1 MKKIKLFDYQE
12 DMVKRVQEAFN
23 HHNAVMVQ
31 MPTGTGK
38 TMVLANIVFS
48 FLEKCNHPIWIVAHR
63 RELVSQIK
71 DTLNK
76 FLLNFIFSNHPV
88 PPSKEGSTAFPK
100 PLSPQGTG
108 DVTARCA
115 EFFESPRP
123 SLAKEGSTS
132 HPSPLSSEERD
143 VTALRC
149 SEPLRSKVGGPS
161 KVSPDCLSAGALKRA
176 SKVSPDCLCGVNRLA
191 KKEDGTSDILIE
203 KPSDSSLFTLRSS
216 LIKVVS
222 IQWLSRHYGEMEEKP
237 GLIVIDEAHH
247 ALAETYAEVMNAYPK
262 AKKLGLTATPYR
274 LNGKGFTDLFDT
286 LLCSWSMEKF
296 IAEGRLSL
304 YDYYSIKP
312 DSADQLLI
320 DSLQK
325 RGADGDYQQKEL
337 NEVMDVKP
345 SLERLCLTIKEYV
358 PGKKGI
364 VYAIS
369 IQHAE
374 HIAEF
379 YRENG
384 IKAVAISSKTP
395 SSLRKEL
402 IERFKSSN
410 TSQYFSNHPVP
421 PSKEGVSKITPSIFT
436 IKEGDFSKTHPS
448 SLTLKGGSTAF
459 PKPLFN
465 SLYDPFGS
473 PSRGQKPQGTG
484 DVTALRCSEPLRS
497 KVGGASK
504 PSPECL
510 SASALKE
517 AAECLPECLP
527 ECLSASASKEAA
539 ECLSV
544 GASKEAA
551 SSTSS
556 LNSASNTSDEIEVL
570 VSVDLFSEGFDCPD
584 VEFIQLARPTL
595 SLAKYMQMVGRG
607 LRVTEGKEYC
617 VILDNVGLYKRFGLP
632 SVDRDWQS
640 MFEGRTSL
648 EDILQEACMQVN
660 SHNCRMDVL
669 MDGDEEMMKIINH
682 ERQQQIIMDTYGYQI
697 VEDEKGLKGIKDK
710 DGKMILECQY
720 KKIDVTNDG
729 FAYCYIR
736 KKVGRKEWIDLRNRL
751 WFANKPQSV
760 KLMGIDFSTEDGKKL
775 YPRILSKYIDEKTY
789 LTVKTLE
796 LQVGTGLSWKH
807 RFIPW
812 DEPNK
817 VYLYKEGEGNSRLYI
832 DENEQYY
839 VQKNIGS
846 QLEKVDSREEL
857 AGVAQR
863 DKEERKESLEKLKN
877 SYKHYEYYPVDNLYP
892 VKKYLGTAKDTIT
905 IEKDG
910 IWHVEDAQVNESYW
924 VDPVT
929 YRKHYTRPVLFKRGY
944 LNILREGDWCY
955 VRNIPGLRNRPLRQ
969 WEIVADDN
977 LCVINNKYLIEKS
990 EPDQWYK
997 ICRRTDD
1004 FTYFSVLACYYES
1017 ELIKD
1022 DTEIQITQFDGEGLK
1037 MIQEGMP
1044 YTPLVIKTRK
1054 RRRW

>member
-1 MKKIKLFDYQE
+1 MLFEMTMKKIKLFDYQE
-12 DMVKRVQEAFN
+12 DMVKRVQEAFR
-23 HHNAVMVQ
+23 HYDSVMVQ

-38 TMVLANIVFS
+38 TYLLAALVGL
-48 FLEKCNHPIWIVAHR
+48 FLKEEVWVVAHR

-71 DTLNK
+71 DTLEK
-76 FLLNFIFSNHPV
+76 FFS
-88 PPSKEGSTAFPK
+88 
-100 PLSPQGTG
+100 
-108 DVTARCA
+108 
-115 EFFESPRP
+115 
-123 SLAKEGSTS
+123 SLKSTS
-132 HPSPLSSEERD
+132 
-143 VTALRC
+143 
-149 SEPLRSKVGGPS
+149 
-161 KVSPDCLSAGALKRA
+161 
-176 SKVSPDCLCGVNRLA
+176 
-191 KKEDGTSDILIE
+191 
-203 KPSDSSLFTLRSS
+203 
-216 LIKVVS
+216 IKVIS

-286 LLCSWSMEKF
+286 LLCSWSMERF

-312 DSADQLLI
+312 DSAAQLLI

-402 IERFKSSN
+402 IERFKSS
-410 TSQYFSNHPVP
+410 
-421 PSKEGVSKITPSIFT
+421 
-436 IKEGDFSKTHPS
+436 
-448 SLTLKGGSTAF
+448 SLL
-459 PKPLFN
+459 
-465 SLYDPFGS
+465 
-473 PSRGQKPQGTG
+473 
-484 DVTALRCSEPLRS
+484 
-497 KVGGASK
+497 
-504 PSPECL
+504 
-510 SASALKE
+510 
-517 AAECLPECLP
+517 
-527 ECLSASASKEAA
+527 
-539 ECLSV
+539 
-544 GASKEAA
+544 
-551 SSTSS
+551 SS
-556 LNSASNTSDEIEVL
+556 LNSTSDEIEVL

-607 LRVTEGKEYC
+607 LRVAEGKDYC

-660 SHNCRMDVL
+660 GHNCRMDL
-669 MDGDEEMMKIINH
+669 MMDGDEEMMKIISH
-682 ERQQQIIMDTYGYQI
+682 ERQQRMIMDSYGYQI

-710 DGKMILECQY
+710 DGKMILDCQY
-720 KKIDVTNDG
+720 KKIEVTNDG

-760 KLMGIDFSTEDGKKL
+760 KLMGIDFCTEDGKKL

-796 LQVGTGLSWKH
+796 LQVGTGLSWKQ

-817 VYLYKEGEGNSRLYI
+817 VYMFKAGEGNARLYV
-832 DENEQYY
+832 DEDEQYY

-857 AGVAQR
+857 AELAELAEFALK
-863 DKEERKESLEKLKN
+863 DKEEREKGLEKLKK
-877 SYKHYEYYPVDNLYP
+877 SCHD
-892 VKKYLGTAKDTIT
+892 
-905 IEKDG
+905 
-910 IWHVEDAQVNESYW
+910 
-924 VDPVT
+924 
-929 YRKHYTRPVLFKRGY
+929 TRPVLFRRGY

-977 LCVINNKYLIEKS
+977 LCVIKNTYLIEKS

-1017 ELIKD
+1017 ELIMD

-1037 MIQEGMP
+1037 MTQEGMP
-1044 YTPLVIKTRK
+1044 YTPIVIKTRK
-1054 RRRW
+1054 RRRWL

>member
-1 MKKIKLFDYQE
+1 
-12 DMVKRVQEAFN
+12 
-23 HHNAVMVQ
+23 MVQ

-48 FLEKCNHPIWIVAHR
+48 FLEKSNHPIWIVAHR

-71 DTLNK
+71 ET
-76 FLLNFIFSNHPV
+76 IFSKIT
-88 PPSKEGSTAFPK
+88 PSLFTLKEGYTAFPK

-108 DVTARCA
+108 
-115 EFFESPRP
+115 
-123 SLAKEGSTS
+123 
-132 HPSPLSSEERD
+132 D

-161 KVSPDCLSAGALKRA
+161 KVSPDCLSAGAL
-176 SKVSPDCLCGVNRLA
+176 
-191 KKEDGTSDILIE
+191 
-203 KPSDSSLFTLRSS
+203 
-216 LIKVVS
+216 IKVTS

-312 DSADQLLI
+312 DSAAQLLI

-325 RGADGDYQQKEL
+325 RGTDGDYQQKEL

-395 SSLRKEL
+395 LAERQEL
-402 IERFKSSN
+402 IGRFKSS
-410 TSQYFSNHPVP
+410 
-421 PSKEGVSKITPSIFT
+421 
-436 IKEGDFSKTHPS
+436 
-448 SLTLKGGSTAF
+448 SLS
-459 PKPLFN
+459 
-465 SLYDPFGS
+465 
-473 PSRGQKPQGTG
+473 
-484 DVTALRCSEPLRS
+484 
-497 KVGGASK
+497 
-504 PSPECL
+504 
-510 SASALKE
+510 
-517 AAECLPECLP
+517 
-527 ECLSASASKEAA
+527 
-539 ECLSV
+539 
-544 GASKEAA
+544 
-551 SSTSS
+551 SS
-556 LNSASNTSDEIEVL
+556 LNSSSDDIEVL

-607 LRVTEGKEYC
+607 LRVAEGKEYC

-640 MFEGRTSL
+640 MFEGRTSM
-648 EDILQEACMQVN
+648 EDILQEACMHVN

-682 ERQQQIIMDTYGYQI
+682 ECQQQMLMDTYGYQI

-720 KKIDVTNDG
+720 KKIEVTNDG

-760 KLMGIDFSTEDGKKL
+760 KLMGIDFCTEDGKKL
-775 YPRILSKYIDEKTY
+775 YPRIQSKYIDEKTY
-789 LTVKTLE
+789 LTVKALE

-817 VYLYKEGEGNSRLYI
+817 VYLYKEGEGNSRLYV
-832 DENEQYY
+832 DDDGRYFAQE
-839 VQKNIGS
+839 NIGS
-846 QLEKVDSREEL
+846 QLVEVNSPEGLAEFAEKDKQERENDAE
-857 AGVAQR
+857 A
-863 DKEERKESLEKLKN
+863 LKN
-877 SYKHYEYYPVDNLYP
+877 AYPHYEFYPVDK
-892 VKKYLGTAKDTIT
+892 VKFPMQIRRNNKCENKIR

-910 IWHVEDAQVNESYW
+910 IWHVEDDWYHESYW
-924 VDPVT
+924 VDPIT
-929 YRKHYTRPVLFKRGY
+929 HRKHYTRPVLFKRGY
-944 LNILREGDWCY
+944 LNILKEGDWCY

-977 LCVINNKYLIEKS
+977 ICVINNKYLIEKS

-1004 FTYFSVLACYYES
+1004 FTYFSVLACFYES
-1017 ELIKD
+1017 EYIKD

-1037 MIQEGMP
+1037 MTQEGMP
-1044 YTPLVIKTRK
+1044 YTPIVIRTRK
-1054 RRRW
+1054 RSRWL

>member
-12 DMVKRVQEAFN
+12 DMVKRVQEAFK
-23 HHNAVMVQ
+23 HHDAVMVQ

-38 TMVLANIVFS
+38 TYLLAALVGL
-48 FLEKCNHPIWIVAHR
+48 FLKEEVWVVAHR

-71 DTLNK
+71 DTLEK
-76 FLLNFIFSNHPV
+76 FFS
-88 PPSKEGSTAFPK
+88 
-100 PLSPQGTG
+100 
-108 DVTARCA
+108 
-115 EFFESPRP
+115 
-123 SLAKEGSTS
+123 SLKSTS
-132 HPSPLSSEERD
+132 
-143 VTALRC
+143 
-149 SEPLRSKVGGPS
+149 
-161 KVSPDCLSAGALKRA
+161 
-176 SKVSPDCLCGVNRLA
+176 
-191 KKEDGTSDILIE
+191 
-203 KPSDSSLFTLRSS
+203 
-216 LIKVVS
+216 IKVIS

-286 LLCSWSMEKF
+286 LLCSWSMERF
-296 IAEGRLSL
+296 IVEGRLSL

-312 DSADQLLI
+312 DSAAQLLI

-345 SLERLCLTIKEYV
+345 SLKRLCLTIKEYV

-374 HIAEF
+374 HIAEY

-395 SSLRKEL
+395 LAERQEL
-402 IERFKSSN
+402 IERFKA
-410 TSQYFSNHPVP
+410 
-421 PSKEGVSKITPSIFT
+421 
-436 IKEGDFSKTHPS
+436 S
-448 SLTLKGGSTAF
+448 SLL
-459 PKPLFN
+459 
-465 SLYDPFGS
+465 
-473 PSRGQKPQGTG
+473 
-484 DVTALRCSEPLRS
+484 
-497 KVGGASK
+497 
-504 PSPECL
+504 
-510 SASALKE
+510 
-517 AAECLPECLP
+517 
-527 ECLSASASKEAA
+527 
-539 ECLSV
+539 
-544 GASKEAA
+544 
-551 SSTSS
+551 SS
-556 LNSASNTSDEIEVL
+556 LNSTSDEIEVL

-607 LRVTEGKEYC
+607 LRVAAGKDYC

-660 SHNCRMDVL
+660 GHNCRMDL
-669 MDGDEEMMKIINH
+669 MMDGDEEMMKIISH
-682 ERQQQIIMDTYGYQI
+682 ERQQRMIMDSYGYQI

-720 KKIDVTNDG
+720 KKIEVTNDG

-760 KLMGIDFSTEDGKKL
+760 KLMGIDFCTEDGKKL
-775 YPRILSKYIDEKTY
+775 YPRIQSKYIDEKTY

-817 VYLYKEGEGNSRLYI
+817 VYMFKAGEGNARLYV
-832 DENEQYY
+832 DEDEQYY

-846 QLEKVDSREEL
+846 HLEKVDSREEL
-857 AGVAQR
+857 AELAELAEFAQK
-863 DKEERKESLEKLKN
+863 DKEEREEDLEKLKK
-877 SYKHYEYYPVDNLYP
+877 SCH
-892 VKKYLGTAKDTIT
+892 DTR
-905 IEKDG
+905 
-910 IWHVEDAQVNESYW
+910 S
-924 VDPVT
+924 
-929 YRKHYTRPVLFKRGY
+929 VLFRRGY
-944 LNILREGDWCY
+944 LNILKEGDWCF

-977 LCVINNKYLIEKS
+977 LCVIKNTYLIEKS

-1004 FTYFSVLACYYES
+1004 FSYFSVLACYYES
-1017 ELIKD
+1017 ELIMD

-1037 MIQEGMP
+1037 MTQEGMP
-1044 YTPLVIKTRK
+1044 YTPIVIKTRK

>member
-1 MKKIKLFDYQE
+1 MMKDIQLFNYQE
-12 DMVKRVQEAFN
+12 DMVKRVQEAFRN
-23 HHNAVMVQ
+23 HDSVMVQ

-48 FLEKCNHPIWIVAHR
+48 FLEKGNHPIWIVAHR
-63 RELVSQIK
+63 RELVEQIK
-71 DTLNK
+71 ETV
-76 FLLNFIFSNHPV
+76 FS
-88 PPSKEGSTAFPK
+88 KIT
-100 PLSPQGTG
+100 
-108 DVTARCA
+108 
-115 EFFESPRP
+115 P
-123 SLAKEGSTS
+123 SLFSIKEGSTS
-132 HPSPLSSEERD
+132 HPGPLTLRGEGGNRP
-143 VTALRC
+143 TRC

-161 KVSPDCLSAGALKRA
+161 KVSPDCAGWDRLTDTCLRPADGLGEGLGATSASSVNPA
-176 SKVSPDCLCGVNRLA
+176 SDMMP
-191 KKEDGTSDILIE
+191 
-203 KPSDSSLFTLRSS
+203 
-216 LIKVVS
+216 IKVMS
-222 IQWLSRHYGEMEEKP
+222 IQWLAKHYREMEEKP

-337 NEVMDVKP
+337 NEVMDVRP
-345 SLERLCLTIKEYV
+345 SLERLCLSIKEYV
-358 PGKKGI
+358 KGKKGI

-410 TSQYFSNHPVP
+410 TSQNLSFSNHPVK
-421 PSKEGVSKITPSIFT
+421 SSKITPSLFT
-436 IKEGDFSKTHPS
+436 IKEGDFSNHPVPLSKEGSTFSPSPS
-448 SLTLKGGSTAF
+448 SSGS
-459 PKPLFN
+459 
-465 SLYDPFGS
+465 
-473 PSRGQKPQGTG
+473 G
-484 DVTALRCSEPLRS
+484 DVTAPPRCSEPLRS
-497 KVGGASK
+497 KDGGPSK
-504 PSPECL
+504 VSPDCAGWDRLTERIGDRL
-510 SASALKE
+510 GEGVAD
-517 AAECLPECLP
+517 
-527 ECLSASASKEAA
+527 
-539 ECLSV
+539 
-544 GASKEAA
+544 
-551 SSTSS
+551 
-556 LNSASNTSDEIEVL
+556 DEIEVL

-607 LRVTEGKEYC
+607 LRVAEGKEYC

-648 EDILQEACMQVN
+648 ENILQEACMQVN
-660 SHNCRMDVL
+660 SHNCRMDL
-669 MDGDEEMMKIINH
+669 MMDGDEEMMKIINH
-682 ERQQQIIMDTYGYQI
+682 ERQQQMIMDTYGYQI
-697 VEDEKGLKGIKDK
+697 VEDEKGQKGIKDK

-720 KKIDVTNDG
+720 KKIEVTNDG

-760 KLMGIDFSTEDGKKL
+760 KLMGIDFCTEDGKKL
-775 YPRILSKYIDEKTY
+775 YPRILSKYIDDKTY
-789 LTVKTLE
+789 LTVKTLQ

-817 VYLYKEGEGNSRLYI
+817 VYLYKEGEGNSRLYV

-857 AGVAQR
+857 AEFAQK
-863 DKEERKESLEKLKN
+863 DKEERDDGLEKLKN
-877 SYKHYEYYPVDNLYP
+877 SYHHYEYYPVDHLYP
-892 VKKYLGTAKDTIT
+892 IKKYFGTAKDKIT

-910 IWHVEDAQVNESYW
+910 IWHVEDAQANESFW
-924 VDPVT
+924 VDPIT
-929 YRKHYTRPVLFKRGY
+929 QRKHYTRPVLFKRGY

-955 VRNIPGLRNRPLRQ
+955 VRNIPGLKNRPLRQ

-977 LCVINNKYLIEKS
+977 ICVVNNKYLIEKS

-1004 FTYFSVLACYYES
+1004 FSYFSVLACYYES
-1017 ELIKD
+1017 EYIKD

-1037 MIQEGMP
+1037 MTQEGFT
-1044 YTPLVIKTRK
+1044 YTPLVIKTHK

>member
-1 MKKIKLFDYQE
+1 MTKDIQLFDYQE
-12 DMVKRVQEAFN
+12 DMVKRVQEAFK
-23 HHNAVMVQ
+23 HHDAVMVQ

-48 FLEKCNHPIWIVAHR
+48 FLEKSNNPIWIVAHR

-71 DTLNK
+71 ETLNK
-76 FLLNFIFSNHPV
+76 SLLIFSKTHP
-88 PPSKEGSTAFPK
+88 SSLTLKGGSTAFPK

-108 DVTARCA
+108 
-115 EFFESPRP
+115 
-123 SLAKEGSTS
+123 
-132 HPSPLSSEERD
+132 D

-161 KVSPDCLSAGALKRA
+161 KVSPDCLSAGALKGV
-176 SKVSPDCLCGVNRLA
+176 SKVSPDCLSA
-191 KKEDGTSDILIE
+191 SA
-203 KPSDSSLFTLRSS
+203 
-216 LIKVVS
+216 LIKVTS
-222 IQWLSRHYGEMEEKP
+222 IQWLAKHYREMEEKP

-247 ALAETYAEVMNAYPK
+247 ALAETYAEVMNTYPK

-402 IERFKSSN
+402 IERFKASN
-410 TSQYFSNHPVP
+410 TSQNLSFSNHPVP
-421 PSKEGVSKITPSIFT
+421 LSKE
-436 IKEGDFSKTHPS
+436 
-448 SLTLKGGSTAF
+448 GSTAF
-459 PKPLFN
+459 PKPL
-465 SLYDPFGS
+465 S
-473 PSRGQKPQGTG
+473 PQGTG

-497 KVGGASK
+497 KVGGPSK
-504 PSPECL
+504 VSPDCL
-510 SASALKE
+510 SA
-517 AAECLPECLP
+517 
-527 ECLSASASKEAA
+527 
-539 ECLSV
+539 
-544 GASKEAA
+544 GASKKALA
-551 SSTSS
+551 GSISS
-556 LNSASNTSDEIEVL
+556 LNSTSDDIEVL

-607 LRVTEGKEYC
+607 LRVAEGKEYC

-682 ERQQQIIMDTYGYQI
+682 ERQLQMIMDTYGYQI
-697 VEDEKGLKGIKDK
+697 VENEKGLKGIKDK

-751 WFANKPQSV
+751 WFANKPQNV
-760 KLMGIDFSTEDGKKL
+760 KLMGIDFSTEDGKRL

-857 AGVAQR
+857 AEFAQR
-863 DKEERKESLEKLKN
+863 DKEERKKSLEKLKN

-892 VKKYLGTAKDTIT
+892 IKKHLGTAKDKIT

-944 LNILREGDWCY
+944 LNILREDDWCY

-977 LCVINNKYLIEKS
+977 LCVIKNTYLIEKS

-1004 FTYFSVLACYYES
+1004 FTYFSVLACFYES
-1017 ELIKD
+1017 EYIKD

-1037 MIQEGMP
+1037 MTQEGFT
-1044 YTPLVIKTRK
+1044 YTPLVIKTHK
-1054 RRRW
+1054 RSRWL

>member
-1 MKKIKLFDYQE
+1 MKNDSQLFDYQE
-12 DMVKRVQEAFN
+12 DMVKRVQEAFR
-23 HHNAVMVQ
+23 HYDSVMVQ

-38 TMVLANIVFS
+38 TYLLAALVGL
-48 FLEKCNHPIWIVAHR
+48 FLKEEVWVVAHR

-71 DTLNK
+71 DTLEK
-76 FLLNFIFSNHPV
+76 FFS
-88 PPSKEGSTAFPK
+88 
-100 PLSPQGTG
+100 
-108 DVTARCA
+108 
-115 EFFESPRP
+115 
-123 SLAKEGSTS
+123 SLKSTS
-132 HPSPLSSEERD
+132 
-143 VTALRC
+143 
-149 SEPLRSKVGGPS
+149 
-161 KVSPDCLSAGALKRA
+161 
-176 SKVSPDCLCGVNRLA
+176 
-191 KKEDGTSDILIE
+191 
-203 KPSDSSLFTLRSS
+203 
-216 LIKVVS
+216 IKVIS

-286 LLCSWSMEKF
+286 LLCSWSMERF

-312 DSADQLLI
+312 DSAAQLLI

-402 IERFKSSN
+402 IERFKSS
-410 TSQYFSNHPVP
+410 
-421 PSKEGVSKITPSIFT
+421 
-436 IKEGDFSKTHPS
+436 
-448 SLTLKGGSTAF
+448 SLL
-459 PKPLFN
+459 
-465 SLYDPFGS
+465 
-473 PSRGQKPQGTG
+473 
-484 DVTALRCSEPLRS
+484 
-497 KVGGASK
+497 
-504 PSPECL
+504 
-510 SASALKE
+510 
-517 AAECLPECLP
+517 
-527 ECLSASASKEAA
+527 
-539 ECLSV
+539 
-544 GASKEAA
+544 
-551 SSTSS
+551 SS
-556 LNSASNTSDEIEVL
+556 LNSTSDEIEVL

-607 LRVTEGKEYC
+607 LRVAEGKDYC

-660 SHNCRMDVL
+660 SHNCRMDL
-669 MDGDEEMMKIINH
+669 MMDGNEEMMKIINH
-682 ERQQQIIMDTYGYQI
+682 ERQQQMIMDTYGYQI

-720 KKIDVTNDG
+720 KKIEVTNDG

-760 KLMGIDFSTEDGKKL
+760 KLMGIDFCTEDGKKL

-796 LQVGTGLSWKH
+796 LQVGTGLSWKQ

-817 VYLYKEGEGNSRLYI
+817 VYMFKAGEGNARLYV
-832 DENEQYY
+832 DEDEQYY

-857 AGVAQR
+857 AELAELAEFALK
-863 DKEERKESLEKLKN
+863 DKEEREKGLEKLKK
-877 SYKHYEYYPVDNLYP
+877 SCHD
-892 VKKYLGTAKDTIT
+892 
-905 IEKDG
+905 
-910 IWHVEDAQVNESYW
+910 
-924 VDPVT
+924 
-929 YRKHYTRPVLFKRGY
+929 TRPVLFRRGY

-977 LCVINNKYLIEKS
+977 LCVIKNTYLIEKS

-1017 ELIKD
+1017 ELIMD

-1037 MIQEGMP
+1037 MTQEGMP
-1044 YTPLVIKTRK
+1044 YTPIVIKTRK
-1054 RRRW
+1054 RRRWL

>member
-1 MKKIKLFDYQE
+1 MKNDIQLFDYQE
-12 DMVKRVQEAFN
+12 NMVKRVQEAFR
-23 HHNAVMVQ
+23 HHDSVMVQ

-38 TMVLANIVFS
+38 TYLLAALVGL
-48 FLEKCNHPIWIVAHR
+48 FLKEEVWVVAHR
-63 RELVSQIK
+63 SELVSQIK
-71 DTLNK
+71 DTLEK
-76 FLLNFIFSNHPV
+76 FFS
-88 PPSKEGSTAFPK
+88 
-100 PLSPQGTG
+100 
-108 DVTARCA
+108 
-115 EFFESPRP
+115 
-123 SLAKEGSTS
+123 SLKSTS
-132 HPSPLSSEERD
+132 
-143 VTALRC
+143 
-149 SEPLRSKVGGPS
+149 
-161 KVSPDCLSAGALKRA
+161 
-176 SKVSPDCLCGVNRLA
+176 
-191 KKEDGTSDILIE
+191 
-203 KPSDSSLFTLRSS
+203 
-216 LIKVVS
+216 IKVIS

-286 LLCSWSMEKF
+286 LLCSWSMERF

-312 DSADQLLI
+312 DSAAQLQI

-395 SSLRKEL
+395 LAERQEL
-402 IERFKSSN
+402 IERFKSS
-410 TSQYFSNHPVP
+410 
-421 PSKEGVSKITPSIFT
+421 
-436 IKEGDFSKTHPS
+436 
-448 SLTLKGGSTAF
+448 SLL
-459 PKPLFN
+459 
-465 SLYDPFGS
+465 
-473 PSRGQKPQGTG
+473 
-484 DVTALRCSEPLRS
+484 
-497 KVGGASK
+497 
-504 PSPECL
+504 
-510 SASALKE
+510 
-517 AAECLPECLP
+517 
-527 ECLSASASKEAA
+527 
-539 ECLSV
+539 
-544 GASKEAA
+544 
-551 SSTSS
+551 SS
-556 LNSASNTSDEIEVL
+556 LNSTSDEIEVL

-607 LRVTEGKEYC
+607 LRVAEGKDYC

-660 SHNCRMDVL
+660 GHNCRMDL
-669 MDGDEEMMKIINH
+669 MMDGDEEMMKIISH
-682 ERQQQIIMDTYGYQI
+682 EHQQRMIIDSYGYQI

-710 DGKMILECQY
+710 DGKMILDCQY
-720 KKIDVTNDG
+720 KKIEVTNDG

-760 KLMGIDFSTEDGKKL
+760 KLMGIDFCTEDGKKL
-775 YPRILSKYIDEKTY
+775 YPRIQSKYIDEKTY

-796 LQVGTGLSWKH
+796 LQVGTGLSWKQ

-817 VYLYKEGEGNSRLYI
+817 VYMFKAGEGNARLYV
-832 DENEQYY
+832 DEDEQYY

-846 QLEKVDSREEL
+846 HLEKVDSREEL
-857 AGVAQR
+857 AELAELAEFAQK
-863 DKEERKESLEKLKN
+863 DKEEREEDLEKLKK
-877 SYKHYEYYPVDNLYP
+877 SCHD
-892 VKKYLGTAKDTIT
+892 
-905 IEKDG
+905 
-910 IWHVEDAQVNESYW
+910 
-924 VDPVT
+924 
-929 YRKHYTRPVLFKRGY
+929 TRPVLFRRGY
-944 LNILREGDWCY
+944 LNILKEGDWCF

-977 LCVINNKYLIEKS
+977 LCVIKNTYLIEKS

-1004 FTYFSVLACYYES
+1004 FSYFSALACYYES
-1017 ELIKD
+1017 ELIMD

-1037 MIQEGMP
+1037 MTQEGMP
-1044 YTPLVIKTRK
+1044 YTPIVIKTRK

>member
-1 MKKIKLFDYQE
+1 MKNDIQLFDYQE
-12 DMVKRVQEAFN
+12 DMVKRVQEAFR
-23 HHNAVMVQ
+23 HHDSVMVQ

-38 TMVLANIVFS
+38 TYLLAALVGL
-48 FLEKCNHPIWIVAHR
+48 FLKEEVWVVAHR

-71 DTLNK
+71 DTLEK
-76 FLLNFIFSNHPV
+76 FFS
-88 PPSKEGSTAFPK
+88 
-100 PLSPQGTG
+100 
-108 DVTARCA
+108 
-115 EFFESPRP
+115 
-123 SLAKEGSTS
+123 SLKSTS
-132 HPSPLSSEERD
+132 
-143 VTALRC
+143 
-149 SEPLRSKVGGPS
+149 
-161 KVSPDCLSAGALKRA
+161 
-176 SKVSPDCLCGVNRLA
+176 
-191 KKEDGTSDILIE
+191 
-203 KPSDSSLFTLRSS
+203 
-216 LIKVVS
+216 IKVIS

-286 LLCSWSMEKF
+286 LLCSWSMERF

-312 DSADQLLI
+312 DSAAQLQI

-345 SLERLCLTIKEYV
+345 SLKRLCLTIKEYV

-395 SSLRKEL
+395 LAERQEL
-402 IERFKSSN
+402 IERFKA
-410 TSQYFSNHPVP
+410 
-421 PSKEGVSKITPSIFT
+421 
-436 IKEGDFSKTHPS
+436 S
-448 SLTLKGGSTAF
+448 SLL
-459 PKPLFN
+459 
-465 SLYDPFGS
+465 
-473 PSRGQKPQGTG
+473 
-484 DVTALRCSEPLRS
+484 
-497 KVGGASK
+497 
-504 PSPECL
+504 
-510 SASALKE
+510 
-517 AAECLPECLP
+517 
-527 ECLSASASKEAA
+527 
-539 ECLSV
+539 
-544 GASKEAA
+544 
-551 SSTSS
+551 SS
-556 LNSASNTSDEIEVL
+556 LNSTSDEIEVL

-607 LRVTEGKEYC
+607 LRVAEEKDYC

-660 SHNCRMDVL
+660 GHNCRMDL
-669 MDGDEEMMKIINH
+669 MMDGDEEMMKIISH
-682 ERQQQIIMDTYGYQI
+682 EHQQRMIIDSYGYQI

-710 DGKMILECQY
+710 DGKMILDCQY
-720 KKIDVTNDG
+720 KKIEVTNDG

-760 KLMGIDFSTEDGKKL
+760 KLMGIDFCTEDGKKL
-775 YPRILSKYIDEKTY
+775 YPRIQSKYIDEKTY

-796 LQVGTGLSWKH
+796 LQVGTGLSWKQ

-817 VYLYKEGEGNSRLYI
+817 VYMFKAGEGNARLYV
-832 DENEQYY
+832 DEDEQYY

-846 QLEKVDSREEL
+846 HLEKVDSREEL
-857 AGVAQR
+857 AELAEFAQK
-863 DKEERKESLEKLKN
+863 DKEEREKDLEKLKK
-877 SYKHYEYYPVDNLYP
+877 SCH
-892 VKKYLGTAKDTIT
+892 DTR
-905 IEKDG
+905 
-910 IWHVEDAQVNESYW
+910 S
-924 VDPVT
+924 
-929 YRKHYTRPVLFKRGY
+929 VLFRRGY
-944 LNILREGDWCY
+944 LNILKEGDWCF

-977 LCVINNKYLIEKS
+977 LCVIKNTYLIEKS

-1004 FTYFSVLACYYES
+1004 FSYFSVLACYYES
-1017 ELIKD
+1017 ELIMD

-1037 MIQEGMP
+1037 MTQEGMP
-1044 YTPLVIKTRK
+1044 YTPIVIKTRK

>member
-1 MKKIKLFDYQE
+1 MLFEMTMKKIKLFDYQE
-12 DMVKRVQEAFN
+12 DMLKRVQEAFR
-23 HHNAVMVQ
+23 HYDSVMVQ

-38 TMVLANIVFS
+38 THVLAAFVEL
-48 FLEKCNHPIWIVAHR
+48 FLKKNVWVVAHR

-71 DTLNK
+71 ETLAR
-76 FLLNFIFSNHPV
+76 F
-88 PPSKEGSTAFPK
+88 FPALDSEK
-100 PLSPQGTG
+100 IQ
-108 DVTARCA
+108 VT
-115 EFFESPRP
+115 
-123 SLAKEGSTS
+123 
-132 HPSPLSSEERD
+132 
-143 VTALRC
+143 
-149 SEPLRSKVGGPS
+149 
-161 KVSPDCLSAGALKRA
+161 
-176 SKVSPDCLCGVNRLA
+176 
-191 KKEDGTSDILIE
+191 
-203 KPSDSSLFTLRSS
+203 
-216 LIKVVS
+216 S
-222 IQWLSRHYGEMEEKP
+222 IQWLSRHYMEIKEKP
-237 GLIVIDEAHH
+237 SLIVIDEAHH

-274 LNGKGFTDLFDT
+274 MNGKGFTDLFEM
-286 LLCSWSMEKF
+286 LLCSWSMERF

-312 DSADQLLI
+312 DSADQLLV

-337 NEVMDVKP
+337 NEVMDVRP

-402 IERFKSSN
+402 IERFKKTN
-410 TSQYFSNHPVP
+410 TSLSF
-421 PSKEGVSKITPSIFT
+421 SKITPSLF
-436 IKEGDFSKTHPS
+436 
-448 SLTLKGGSTAF
+448 TLKEGSTAF
-459 PKPLFN
+459 PKPL
-465 SLYDPFGS
+465 S
-473 PSRGQKPQGTG
+473 PQGTG
-484 DVTALRCSEPLRS
+484 DVTAPTRRSEPLRS
-497 KVGGASK
+497 KDGGPSK
-504 PSPECL
+504 VSPDCAGWDRLGATCL
-510 SASALKE
+510 HP
-517 AAECLPECLP
+517 AE
-527 ECLSASASKEAA
+527 KVA
-539 ECLSV
+539 E
-544 GASKEAA
+544 
-551 SSTSS
+551 
-556 LNSASNTSDEIEVL
+556 NEIEVL

-607 LRVTEGKEYC
+607 LRVAEGKEYC

-648 EDILQEACMQVN
+648 EDILQETCMQVN
-660 SHNCRMDVL
+660 SHNCRMDLV

-682 ERQQQIIMDTYGYQI
+682 ERQQQMIMDTYGYSLM
-697 VEDEKGLKGIKDK
+697 ENDKGLLGIKDN
-710 DGKMILECQY
+710 GGNVILDCIY
-720 KKIDVTNDG
+720 KKIEVTNDG

-817 VYLYKEGEGNSRLYI
+817 VYIYKEGEGNARLYV
-832 DENEQYY
+832 DENEQYF

-857 AGVAQR
+857 AEFAKK
-863 DKEERKESLEKLKN
+863 DKEERKEELEKLKN
-877 SYKHYEYYPVDNLYP
+877 SYKLYEYYPVDNFYP
-892 VKKYLGTAKDTIT
+892 IKKYLGTAKDNIR

-910 IWHVEDAQVNESYW
+910 IWHVDDAQSNESFW
-924 VDPVT
+924 VDPIT
-929 YRKHYTRPVLFKRGY
+929 HRKHYTRPVLFKRGY
-944 LNILREGDWCY
+944 LNILKEGDWCY
-955 VRNIPGLRNRPLRQ
+955 VRNIQRLMNRPLRQ

-977 LCVINNKYLIEKS
+977 ICVINNMYLIEKS

-1037 MIQEGMP
+1037 MTQEGFP
-1044 YTPLVIKTRK
+1044 YTPNVIKTRK
-1054 RRRW
+1054 RRWW

>member
-1 MKKIKLFDYQE
+1 MKNDIQLFDYQE
-12 DMVKRVQEAFN
+12 DMVKRVQEAFR
-23 HHNAVMVQ
+23 HHDSVMVQ

-38 TMVLANIVFS
+38 TYLLAALVGL
-48 FLEKCNHPIWIVAHR
+48 FLKEEVWVVAHR

-71 DTLNK
+71 DTLEK
-76 FLLNFIFSNHPV
+76 FFS
-88 PPSKEGSTAFPK
+88 
-100 PLSPQGTG
+100 
-108 DVTARCA
+108 
-115 EFFESPRP
+115 
-123 SLAKEGSTS
+123 SLKSTS
-132 HPSPLSSEERD
+132 
-143 VTALRC
+143 
-149 SEPLRSKVGGPS
+149 
-161 KVSPDCLSAGALKRA
+161 
-176 SKVSPDCLCGVNRLA
+176 
-191 KKEDGTSDILIE
+191 
-203 KPSDSSLFTLRSS
+203 
-216 LIKVVS
+216 IKVIS

-286 LLCSWSMEKF
+286 LLCSWSMERF

-312 DSADQLLI
+312 DSAAQLQI

-345 SLERLCLTIKEYV
+345 SLKRLCLTIKEYV

-395 SSLRKEL
+395 LAERQEL
-402 IERFKSSN
+402 IERFKA
-410 TSQYFSNHPVP
+410 
-421 PSKEGVSKITPSIFT
+421 
-436 IKEGDFSKTHPS
+436 S
-448 SLTLKGGSTAF
+448 SLL
-459 PKPLFN
+459 
-465 SLYDPFGS
+465 
-473 PSRGQKPQGTG
+473 
-484 DVTALRCSEPLRS
+484 
-497 KVGGASK
+497 
-504 PSPECL
+504 
-510 SASALKE
+510 
-517 AAECLPECLP
+517 
-527 ECLSASASKEAA
+527 
-539 ECLSV
+539 
-544 GASKEAA
+544 
-551 SSTSS
+551 SS
-556 LNSASNTSDEIEVL
+556 LNSTSDEIEVL

-607 LRVTEGKEYC
+607 LRVAEGKDYC

-660 SHNCRMDVL
+660 GHNCRMDVL
-669 MDGDEEMMKIINH
+669 MDGDEEMMKIISH
-682 ERQQQIIMDTYGYQI
+682 EHQQMIMVSYGYQI

-710 DGKMILECQY
+710 DGKMILDCQY
-720 KKIDVTNDG
+720 KKIEVTNDG

-760 KLMGIDFSTEDGKKL
+760 KLMGIDFCTEDGKKL

-796 LQVGTGLSWKH
+796 LQVGTGLSWKQ

-817 VYLYKEGEGNSRLYI
+817 VYMFKAGEGNARLYV
-832 DENEQYY
+832 DEDEQYY

-857 AGVAQR
+857 AELAELAEFAQK
-863 DKEERKESLEKLKN
+863 DKEEREEDLEKLKK
-877 SYKHYEYYPVDNLYP
+877 SCHD
-892 VKKYLGTAKDTIT
+892 
-905 IEKDG
+905 
-910 IWHVEDAQVNESYW
+910 
-924 VDPVT
+924 
-929 YRKHYTRPVLFKRGY
+929 TRPVLFRRGY
-944 LNILREGDWCY
+944 LNILKEGDWCF

-977 LCVINNKYLIEKS
+977 ICVIKNTYLIEKS

-1004 FTYFSVLACYYES
+1004 FSYFSVLACYYES
-1017 ELIKD
+1017 ELIMD

-1037 MIQEGMP
+1037 MTQEGMP
-1044 YTPLVIKTRK
+1044 YTPIVIKTRK

>member
-1 MKKIKLFDYQE
+1 MLFDMTMKKIKLFDYQE
-12 DMVKRVQEAFN
+12 GMVKRVQEAFK
-23 HHNAVMVQ
+23 HHDSVMVQ

-48 FLEKCNHPIWIVAHR
+48 FLEKSNHPIWIVAHR
-63 RELVSQIK
+63 RELVEQIK
-71 DTLNK
+71 ET
-76 FLLNFIFSNHPV
+76 IFSKITPSLFTLKEVFSKTHP
-88 PPSKEGSTAFPK
+88 SSLTLKGGSTAFPK

-108 DVTARCA
+108 
-115 EFFESPRP
+115 
-123 SLAKEGSTS
+123 
-132 HPSPLSSEERD
+132 D

-161 KVSPDCLSAGALKRA
+161 KVSPDCLSAGAL
-176 SKVSPDCLCGVNRLA
+176 
-191 KKEDGTSDILIE
+191 
-203 KPSDSSLFTLRSS
+203 
-216 LIKVVS
+216 IKVTS
-222 IQWLSRHYGEMEEKP
+222 IQWLSKHYREMEEMP

-312 DSADQLLI
+312 DSAAQLLI

-325 RGADGDYQQKEL
+325 RGADGDYQQKEM
-337 NEVMDVKP
+337 NEVMDVMP

-374 HIAEF
+374 HIAEY

-395 SSLRKEL
+395 LAERQEL
-402 IERFKSSN
+402 IERFKASS
-410 TSQYFSNHPVP
+410 FSSFSKKPVK
-421 PSKEGVSKITPSIFT
+421 S
-436 IKEGDFSKTHPS
+436 SKTHPS
-448 SLTLKGGSTAF
+448 SLTLKGGSTSH
-459 PKPLFN
+459 PSPL
-465 SLYDPFGS
+465 SS
-473 PSRGQKPQGTG
+473 EER
-484 DVTALRCSEPLRS
+484 DVTALRCSKPLRS
-497 KVGGASK
+497 KDGGPSK
-504 PSPECL
+504 VSPDCAGWDRLDDTCL
-510 SASALKE
+510 QPADGLGAT
-517 AAECLPECLP
+517 CLR
-527 ECLSASASKEAA
+527 
-539 ECLSV
+539 
-544 GASKEAA
+544 GADRVAD
-551 SSTSS
+551 
-556 LNSASNTSDEIEVL
+556 DEIEVL

-607 LRVTEGKEYC
+607 LRVAEGKEYC

-660 SHNCRMDVL
+660 SHNCRMDL
-669 MDGDEEMMKIINH
+669 MMDGDEEMMKIINH
-682 ERQQQIIMDTYGYQI
+682 EHQQQMIMDTYGYQI

-720 KKIDVTNDG
+720 KKIEVTNDG

-760 KLMGIDFSTEDGKKL
+760 KLMGIDFCTEDGKKL

-817 VYLYKEGEGNSRLYI
+817 VYLYKEGEGNSRLYV
-832 DENEQYY
+832 DEDEQYY

-857 AGVAQR
+857 AEFAQK
-863 DKEERKESLEKLKN
+863 DKEEREEDLEKLKN
-877 SYKHYEYYPVDNLYP
+877 SYKLYEYYPVDNLYP
-892 VKKYLGTAKDTIT
+892 IKKYLGTAKDKIT

-910 IWHVEDAQVNESYW
+910 IWHVEDAQANESYW
-924 VDPVT
+924 VDPIT
-929 YRKHYTRPVLFKRGY
+929 HRKHYTRPVLFKRGY
-944 LNILREGDWCY
+944 LNIIREGDWCY

-977 LCVINNKYLIEKS
+977 ICVINNKYLIEKS
-990 EPDQWYK
+990 EPEQWYK

-1004 FTYFSVLACYYES
+1004 FSYFSVLACYYES
-1017 ELIKD
+1017 EYIKD
-1022 DTEIQITQFDGEGLK
+1022 DTEIQITQFDGEDLK
-1037 MIQEGMP
+1037 MAQEGFT
-1044 YTPLVIKTRK
+1044 YTPLVIKTHK

>member
-1 MKKIKLFDYQE
+1 MKNDIQLFDYQE
-12 DMVKRVQEAFN
+12 DMVKRVQEAFR
-23 HHNAVMVQ
+23 HHDSVMVQ

-38 TMVLANIVFS
+38 TYLLAALVGL
-48 FLEKCNHPIWIVAHR
+48 FLKEEVWVVAHR

-71 DTLNK
+71 DTLEK
-76 FLLNFIFSNHPV
+76 FFS
-88 PPSKEGSTAFPK
+88 
-100 PLSPQGTG
+100 
-108 DVTARCA
+108 
-115 EFFESPRP
+115 
-123 SLAKEGSTS
+123 SLKSTS
-132 HPSPLSSEERD
+132 
-143 VTALRC
+143 
-149 SEPLRSKVGGPS
+149 
-161 KVSPDCLSAGALKRA
+161 
-176 SKVSPDCLCGVNRLA
+176 
-191 KKEDGTSDILIE
+191 
-203 KPSDSSLFTLRSS
+203 
-216 LIKVVS
+216 IKVIS

-286 LLCSWSMEKF
+286 LLCSWSMERF

-312 DSADQLLI
+312 DSAAQLQI

-395 SSLRKEL
+395 LAERQEL
-402 IERFKSSN
+402 IERFKA
-410 TSQYFSNHPVP
+410 
-421 PSKEGVSKITPSIFT
+421 
-436 IKEGDFSKTHPS
+436 S
-448 SLTLKGGSTAF
+448 SLL
-459 PKPLFN
+459 
-465 SLYDPFGS
+465 
-473 PSRGQKPQGTG
+473 
-484 DVTALRCSEPLRS
+484 
-497 KVGGASK
+497 
-504 PSPECL
+504 
-510 SASALKE
+510 
-517 AAECLPECLP
+517 
-527 ECLSASASKEAA
+527 
-539 ECLSV
+539 
-544 GASKEAA
+544 
-551 SSTSS
+551 SS
-556 LNSASNTSDEIEVL
+556 LNSTSDEIEVL

-607 LRVTEGKEYC
+607 LRVAEGKDYC

-660 SHNCRMDVL
+660 GHNCRMDL
-669 MDGDEEMMKIINH
+669 MMDGDEEMMKIISH
-682 ERQQQIIMDTYGYQI
+682 ERQQRMIMDSYGYQI

-710 DGKMILECQY
+710 DGKMILDCQY
-720 KKIDVTNDG
+720 KKMEVTNDG

-760 KLMGIDFSTEDGKKL
+760 KLMGIDFCTEDGKKL

-796 LQVGTGLSWKH
+796 LQVGTGLSWKQ

-817 VYLYKEGEGNSRLYI
+817 VYMFKAGEGNARLYV
-832 DENEQYY
+832 DEDEQYY

-846 QLEKVDSREEL
+846 HLEKVDSREEL
-857 AGVAQR
+857 AELAELAEFAQK
-863 DKEERKESLEKLKN
+863 DKEEREEDLEKLKK
-877 SYKHYEYYPVDNLYP
+877 SCHD
-892 VKKYLGTAKDTIT
+892 
-905 IEKDG
+905 
-910 IWHVEDAQVNESYW
+910 
-924 VDPVT
+924 
-929 YRKHYTRPVLFKRGY
+929 TRPVLFRRGY
-944 LNILREGDWCY
+944 LNILKEGDWCF

-977 LCVINNKYLIEKS
+977 ICVIKNTYLIEKS

-997 ICRRTDD
+997 ILRRTDD
-1004 FTYFSVLACYYES
+1004 FSYFSVLACYYES
-1017 ELIKD
+1017 ELIMD

-1037 MIQEGMP
+1037 MTQEGMP
-1044 YTPLVIKTRK
+1044 YTPIVIKTRK

>member
-1 MKKIKLFDYQE
+1 MTMKKIKLFDYQE
-12 DMVKRVQEAFN
+12 DMVKRVQEAFK
-23 HHNAVMVQ
+23 HHDAVMVQ

-108 DVTARCA
+108 DVTA
-115 EFFESPRP
+115 
-123 SLAKEGSTS
+123 
-132 HPSPLSSEERD
+132 
-143 VTALRC
+143 LRC

-161 KVSPDCLSAGALKRA
+161 KVSPDCLSASASKEVSMVSPDCLSAGALKRA

-395 SSLRKEL
+395 LAERQEL
-402 IERFKSSN
+402 IERFKASN
-410 TSQYFSNHPVP
+410 LSFSNHLVP

-459 PKPLFN
+459 PKPL
-465 SLYDPFGS
+465 S
-473 PSRGQKPQGTG
+473 PQGTG

-517 AAECLPECLP
+517 AAECLPECL
-527 ECLSASASKEAA
+527 SASASKVSP

-556 LNSASNTSDEIEVL
+556 LNSTSDDIDVL

-607 LRVTEGKEYC
+607 LRVAEGKEYC

-660 SHNCRMDVL
+660 SHNCRMDL
-669 MDGDEEMMKIINH
+669 MMDGDEEMMKIINH
-682 ERQQQIIMDTYGYQI
+682 ERQQQMIMDTYGYQI

-720 KKIDVTNDG
+720 KKIEVTNDG

-817 VYLYKEGEGNSRLYI
+817 VYMYKEGEGYSRLYV
-832 DENEQYY
+832 DEDDQYY

-846 QLEKVDSREEL
+846 QLEKVDSQEEL
-857 AGVAQR
+857 AEFAQR

-892 VKKYLGTAKDTIT
+892 IKKHLGTAKDKIT

-929 YRKHYTRPVLFKRGY
+929 YRKHYTKPVLFKRGY
-944 LNILREGDWCY
+944 LNILREDDWCY

-977 LCVINNKYLIEKS
+977 LCVIKNTYLIEKS

-1017 ELIKD
+1017 ELIMD

-1037 MIQEGMP
+1037 MTQEGFT
-1044 YTPLVIKTRK
+1044 YTPLVIKTYK
-1054 RRRW
+1054 RSRWL

>member
-12 DMVKRVQEAFN
+12 DMVKRVQEAFK
-23 HHNAVMVQ
+23 HHDAVMVQ

-48 FLEKCNHPIWIVAHR
+48 FLEKSNNPIWIVAHR

-76 FLLNFIFSNHPV
+76 SLLIFSKTHP
-88 PPSKEGSTAFPK
+88 SSLTLKGGSTAFPK

-108 DVTARCA
+108 
-115 EFFESPRP
+115 
-123 SLAKEGSTS
+123 
-132 HPSPLSSEERD
+132 D

-161 KVSPDCLSAGALKRA
+161 KVSPDCAGWDRLGMSGA
-176 SKVSPDCLCGVNRLA
+176 SKVSPDCLSAGA
-191 KKEDGTSDILIE
+191 
-203 KPSDSSLFTLRSS
+203 
-216 LIKVVS
+216 LIKVTS

-247 ALAETYAEVMNAYPK
+247 ALAETYAEVMNTYPK

-395 SSLRKEL
+395 LAERQEL
-402 IERFKSSN
+402 IERFKSS
-410 TSQYFSNHPVP
+410 
-421 PSKEGVSKITPSIFT
+421 
-436 IKEGDFSKTHPS
+436 
-448 SLTLKGGSTAF
+448 SLS
-459 PKPLFN
+459 
-465 SLYDPFGS
+465 
-473 PSRGQKPQGTG
+473 
-484 DVTALRCSEPLRS
+484 
-497 KVGGASK
+497 
-504 PSPECL
+504 
-510 SASALKE
+510 
-517 AAECLPECLP
+517 
-527 ECLSASASKEAA
+527 
-539 ECLSV
+539 
-544 GASKEAA
+544 
-551 SSTSS
+551 SS

-607 LRVTEGKEYC
+607 LRVAEGKEYC

-660 SHNCRMDVL
+660 SHNCRMDL
-669 MDGDEEMMKIINH
+669 MMVGDEEMMKIINH
-682 ERQQQIIMDTYGYQI
+682 ERQLQMMRDTYGYQI

-720 KKIDVTNDG
+720 KKIEVTNDG

-760 KLMGIDFSTEDGKKL
+760 KLMSIDFSTEDGKKL

-857 AGVAQR
+857 AEFAQR
-863 DKEERKESLEKLKN
+863 DKEEREESLEKRKN
-877 SYKHYEYYPVDNLYP
+877 ACHD
-892 VKKYLGTAKDTIT
+892 
-905 IEKDG
+905 
-910 IWHVEDAQVNESYW
+910 
-924 VDPVT
+924 
-929 YRKHYTRPVLFKRGY
+929 TRPVLFRRGY
-944 LNILREGDWCY
+944 LNILKEGDWCY

-977 LCVINNKYLIEKS
+977 ICVINNKYLIEKS

-1004 FTYFSVLACYYES
+1004 FTYFSVLACFYES
-1017 ELIKD
+1017 EYIKD

-1037 MIQEGMP
+1037 MTQEGFP
-1044 YTPLVIKTRK
+1044 YTPLVIKTHK
-1054 RRRW
+1054 RSRWL

>member
-1 MKKIKLFDYQE
+1 MKNDIQLFDYQE
-12 DMVKRVQEAFN
+12 DMVKRVQEAFR
-23 HHNAVMVQ
+23 HHDSVMVQ

-38 TMVLANIVFS
+38 TYLLAALVGL
-48 FLEKCNHPIWIVAHR
+48 FLKEEVWVVAHR

-71 DTLNK
+71 DTLEK
-76 FLLNFIFSNHPV
+76 FFS
-88 PPSKEGSTAFPK
+88 
-100 PLSPQGTG
+100 
-108 DVTARCA
+108 
-115 EFFESPRP
+115 
-123 SLAKEGSTS
+123 SLKSTS
-132 HPSPLSSEERD
+132 
-143 VTALRC
+143 
-149 SEPLRSKVGGPS
+149 
-161 KVSPDCLSAGALKRA
+161 
-176 SKVSPDCLCGVNRLA
+176 
-191 KKEDGTSDILIE
+191 
-203 KPSDSSLFTLRSS
+203 
-216 LIKVVS
+216 IKVIS

-286 LLCSWSMEKF
+286 LLCSWSMERF

-312 DSADQLLI
+312 DSAAQLQI

-345 SLERLCLTIKEYV
+345 SLKRLCLTIKEYV

-395 SSLRKEL
+395 LAERQEL
-402 IERFKSSN
+402 IERFKA
-410 TSQYFSNHPVP
+410 
-421 PSKEGVSKITPSIFT
+421 
-436 IKEGDFSKTHPS
+436 S
-448 SLTLKGGSTAF
+448 SLL
-459 PKPLFN
+459 
-465 SLYDPFGS
+465 
-473 PSRGQKPQGTG
+473 
-484 DVTALRCSEPLRS
+484 
-497 KVGGASK
+497 
-504 PSPECL
+504 
-510 SASALKE
+510 
-517 AAECLPECLP
+517 
-527 ECLSASASKEAA
+527 
-539 ECLSV
+539 
-544 GASKEAA
+544 
-551 SSTSS
+551 SS
-556 LNSASNTSDEIEVL
+556 LNSTSDEIEVL

-607 LRVTEGKEYC
+607 LRVAEEKDYC

-660 SHNCRMDVL
+660 GHNCRMDL
-669 MDGDEEMMKIINH
+669 MMDGDEEMMKIISH
-682 ERQQQIIMDTYGYQI
+682 ERQQRMIMDSYGYQI

-710 DGKMILECQY
+710 DGKMILDCQY
-720 KKIDVTNDG
+720 KKIEVTNDG

-760 KLMGIDFSTEDGKKL
+760 KLMGIDFCTEDGKKL
-775 YPRILSKYIDEKTY
+775 YPRIQSKYIDEKTY

-796 LQVGTGLSWKH
+796 LQVGTGLSWKQ

-817 VYLYKEGEGNSRLYI
+817 VYMFKAGEGNARLYV
-832 DENEQYY
+832 DEDEQYY

-846 QLEKVDSREEL
+846 HLEKVDSREEL
-857 AGVAQR
+857 AELAELAEFAQK
-863 DKEERKESLEKLKN
+863 DKEEREEDLEKLKK
-877 SYKHYEYYPVDNLYP
+877 SCHD
-892 VKKYLGTAKDTIT
+892 
-905 IEKDG
+905 
-910 IWHVEDAQVNESYW
+910 
-924 VDPVT
+924 
-929 YRKHYTRPVLFKRGY
+929 TRPVLFRRGY
-944 LNILREGDWCY
+944 LNILKEGDWCF

-977 LCVINNKYLIEKS
+977 ICVIKNTYLIEKS

-1004 FTYFSVLACYYES
+1004 FSYFSVLACYYES
-1017 ELIKD
+1017 ELIMD

-1037 MIQEGMP
+1037 MTQEGMP
-1044 YTPLVIKTRK
+1044 YTPIVIKTRK

>member
-1 MKKIKLFDYQE
+1 MKNDSQLFDYQE
-12 DMVKRVQEAFN
+12 DMVKRVQEAFR
-23 HHNAVMVQ
+23 HYDSVMVQ

-38 TMVLANIVFS
+38 TYLLAALVGL
-48 FLEKCNHPIWIVAHR
+48 FLKEEVWVVAHR

-71 DTLNK
+71 DTLEK
-76 FLLNFIFSNHPV
+76 FFS
-88 PPSKEGSTAFPK
+88 
-100 PLSPQGTG
+100 
-108 DVTARCA
+108 
-115 EFFESPRP
+115 
-123 SLAKEGSTS
+123 SLKSTS
-132 HPSPLSSEERD
+132 
-143 VTALRC
+143 
-149 SEPLRSKVGGPS
+149 
-161 KVSPDCLSAGALKRA
+161 
-176 SKVSPDCLCGVNRLA
+176 
-191 KKEDGTSDILIE
+191 
-203 KPSDSSLFTLRSS
+203 
-216 LIKVVS
+216 IKVIS

-286 LLCSWSMEKF
+286 LLCSWSMERF

-312 DSADQLLI
+312 DSAAQLLI

-402 IERFKSSN
+402 IERFKSS
-410 TSQYFSNHPVP
+410 
-421 PSKEGVSKITPSIFT
+421 
-436 IKEGDFSKTHPS
+436 
-448 SLTLKGGSTAF
+448 SLL
-459 PKPLFN
+459 
-465 SLYDPFGS
+465 
-473 PSRGQKPQGTG
+473 
-484 DVTALRCSEPLRS
+484 
-497 KVGGASK
+497 
-504 PSPECL
+504 
-510 SASALKE
+510 
-517 AAECLPECLP
+517 
-527 ECLSASASKEAA
+527 
-539 ECLSV
+539 
-544 GASKEAA
+544 
-551 SSTSS
+551 SS
-556 LNSASNTSDEIEVL
+556 LNSTSDEIEVL

-607 LRVTEGKEYC
+607 LRVAEGKEYC

-660 SHNCRMDVL
+660 SHNCRMDL
-669 MDGDEEMMKIINH
+669 MMDGNEEMMKIINH
-682 ERQQQIIMDTYGYQI
+682 ERQQQMIMDTYGYQI

-720 KKIDVTNDG
+720 KKIEVTNDG

-760 KLMGIDFSTEDGKKL
+760 KLMGIDFCTEDGKKL

-796 LQVGTGLSWKH
+796 LQVGTGLSWKQ

-817 VYLYKEGEGNSRLYI
+817 VYMFKAGEGNARLYV
-832 DENEQYY
+832 DEDEQYY

-857 AGVAQR
+857 AELAELAEFALK
-863 DKEERKESLEKLKN
+863 DKEEREKGLEKLKK
-877 SYKHYEYYPVDNLYP
+877 SCHD
-892 VKKYLGTAKDTIT
+892 
-905 IEKDG
+905 
-910 IWHVEDAQVNESYW
+910 
-924 VDPVT
+924 
-929 YRKHYTRPVLFKRGY
+929 TRPVLFRRGY

-977 LCVINNKYLIEKS
+977 LCVIKNTYLIEKS

-1017 ELIKD
+1017 ELIMD

-1037 MIQEGMP
+1037 MTQEGMP
-1044 YTPLVIKTRK
+1044 YTPIVIKTRK
-1054 RRRW
+1054 RRRWL

>member
-12 DMVKRVQEAFN
+12 DMVKRVQEAFR
-23 HHNAVMVQ
+23 HHDSVMVQ

-38 TMVLANIVFS
+38 TYLLAALVGL
-48 FLEKCNHPIWIVAHR
+48 FLKEEVWVVAHR

-71 DTLNK
+71 DTLEK
-76 FLLNFIFSNHPV
+76 FFS
-88 PPSKEGSTAFPK
+88 
-100 PLSPQGTG
+100 
-108 DVTARCA
+108 
-115 EFFESPRP
+115 
-123 SLAKEGSTS
+123 SLKSTS
-132 HPSPLSSEERD
+132 
-143 VTALRC
+143 
-149 SEPLRSKVGGPS
+149 
-161 KVSPDCLSAGALKRA
+161 
-176 SKVSPDCLCGVNRLA
+176 
-191 KKEDGTSDILIE
+191 
-203 KPSDSSLFTLRSS
+203 
-216 LIKVVS
+216 IKVIS

-286 LLCSWSMEKF
+286 LLCSWSMERF

-312 DSADQLLI
+312 DSAAQLQI

-345 SLERLCLTIKEYV
+345 SLKRLCLTIKEYV

-395 SSLRKEL
+395 LAERQEL
-402 IERFKSSN
+402 IERFKA
-410 TSQYFSNHPVP
+410 
-421 PSKEGVSKITPSIFT
+421 
-436 IKEGDFSKTHPS
+436 S
-448 SLTLKGGSTAF
+448 SLL
-459 PKPLFN
+459 
-465 SLYDPFGS
+465 
-473 PSRGQKPQGTG
+473 
-484 DVTALRCSEPLRS
+484 
-497 KVGGASK
+497 
-504 PSPECL
+504 
-510 SASALKE
+510 
-517 AAECLPECLP
+517 
-527 ECLSASASKEAA
+527 
-539 ECLSV
+539 
-544 GASKEAA
+544 
-551 SSTSS
+551 SS
-556 LNSASNTSDEIEVL
+556 LNSTSDEIEVL

-607 LRVTEGKEYC
+607 LRVAEEKDYC

-660 SHNCRMDVL
+660 GHNCRMDL
-669 MDGDEEMMKIINH
+669 MMDGDEEMMKIISH
-682 ERQQQIIMDTYGYQI
+682 EHQQRMIIDSYGYQI

-710 DGKMILECQY
+710 DGKMILDCQY
-720 KKIDVTNDG
+720 KKIEVTNDG

-760 KLMGIDFSTEDGKKL
+760 KLMGIDFCTEDGKKL
-775 YPRILSKYIDEKTY
+775 YPRIQSKYIDEKTY

-796 LQVGTGLSWKH
+796 LQVGTGLSWKQ

-817 VYLYKEGEGNSRLYI
+817 VYMFKAGEGNARLYV
-832 DENEQYY
+832 DEDEQYY

-846 QLEKVDSREEL
+846 HLEKVDSREEL
-857 AGVAQR
+857 AELAELAEFAQK
-863 DKEERKESLEKLKN
+863 DKEEREKDLEKLKK
-877 SYKHYEYYPVDNLYP
+877 SCH
-892 VKKYLGTAKDTIT
+892 DTR
-905 IEKDG
+905 
-910 IWHVEDAQVNESYW
+910 S
-924 VDPVT
+924 
-929 YRKHYTRPVLFKRGY
+929 VLFRRGY
-944 LNILREGDWCY
+944 LNILKEGDWCF

-977 LCVINNKYLIEKS
+977 LCVIKNTYLIEKS

-1004 FTYFSVLACYYES
+1004 FSYFSVLACYYES
-1017 ELIKD
+1017 ELIMD

-1037 MIQEGMP
+1037 MTQEGMP
-1044 YTPLVIKTRK
+1044 YTPIVIKTRK

>member
-12 DMVKRVQEAFN
+12 DMVKRVQEAFK
-23 HHNAVMVQ
+23 HHDAVMVQ

-38 TMVLANIVFS
+38 TYLLAALVGL
-48 FLEKCNHPIWIVAHR
+48 FLKEEVWVVAHR

-71 DTLNK
+71 NTLER
-76 FLLNFIFSNHPV
+76 FFFSL
-88 PPSKEGSTAFPK
+88 KT
-100 PLSPQGTG
+100 
-108 DVTARCA
+108 
-115 EFFESPRP
+115 
-123 SLAKEGSTS
+123 TS
-132 HPSPLSSEERD
+132 
-143 VTALRC
+143 
-149 SEPLRSKVGGPS
+149 
-161 KVSPDCLSAGALKRA
+161 
-176 SKVSPDCLCGVNRLA
+176 
-191 KKEDGTSDILIE
+191 
-203 KPSDSSLFTLRSS
+203 
-216 LIKVVS
+216 IKVTS

-402 IERFKSSN
+402 IERFKASS
-410 TSQYFSNHPVP
+410 FSSFSEKTVE
-421 PSKEGVSKITPSIFT
+421 SSKITPSLFT
-436 IKEGDFSKTHPS
+436 LKEGSTSHPDP
-448 SLTLKGGSTAF
+448 LTLRGEGGNRPT
-459 PKPLFN
+459 
-465 SLYDPFGS
+465 
-473 PSRGQKPQGTG
+473 
-484 DVTALRCSEPLRS
+484 RCSEPLRS
-497 KVGGASK
+497 KDGGPSK
-504 PSPECL
+504 VSPGCAGWDRLGATCL
-510 SASALKE
+510 RA
-517 AAECLPECLP
+517 
-527 ECLSASASKEAA
+527 
-539 ECLSV
+539 
-544 GASKEAA
+544 G
-551 SSTSS
+551 
-556 LNSASNTSDEIEVL
+556 DGEIEVL

-607 LRVTEGKEYC
+607 LRVAEGKEYC

-648 EDILQEACMQVN
+648 EDILQEACLQVN
-660 SHNCRMDVL
+660 SHNCRMDL
-669 MDGDEEMMKIINH
+669 MMDGNEEMMKIINH
-682 ERQQQIIMDTYGYQI
+682 KRQLQMIMDTYGYQI
-697 VEDEKGLKGIKDK
+697 VENEKGLKGIKDK

-760 KLMGIDFSTEDGKKL
+760 KLMGIDFCTEDGKKL

-817 VYLYKEGEGNSRLYI
+817 VYMYKEGEGNSRLYI

-857 AGVAQR
+857 AEFAQK
-863 DKEERKESLEKLKN
+863 DKEEREEGLEKLKN
-877 SYKHYEYYPVDNLYP
+877 SYKNYEYYPVDHLYP
-892 VKKYLGTAKDTIT
+892 IKKYLGTAKDKIT

-910 IWHVEDAQVNESYW
+910 IWHVEDAQANESFW
-924 VDPVT
+924 VDPIT
-929 YRKHYTRPVLFKRGY
+929 HRKHYTRPVLFKRGY
-944 LNILREGDWCY
+944 LNILREDDWCY
-955 VRNIPGLRNRPLRQ
+955 VRNIPGLMNRPLRQ

-977 LCVINNKYLIEKS
+977 ICVINNTYLIEKS

-1037 MIQEGMP
+1037 MTQEGFT
-1044 YTPLVIKTRK
+1044 YTPLVIKTYK
-1054 RRRW
+1054 RNRW

>member
-1 MKKIKLFDYQE
+1 MFFEMTKDIQLFDYQE
-12 DMVKRVQEAFN
+12 DMVKRVQEAFR
-23 HHNAVMVQ
+23 HHDSVMVQ

-48 FLEKCNHPIWIVAHR
+48 FLEKSNNPIWIVAHR

-71 DTLNK
+71 ET
-76 FLLNFIFSNHPV
+76 IFSKIT
-88 PPSKEGSTAFPK
+88 PSLFTLKEGSTAFPK

-108 DVTARCA
+108 
-115 EFFESPRP
+115 
-123 SLAKEGSTS
+123 
-132 HPSPLSSEERD
+132 D

-161 KVSPDCLSAGALKRA
+161 KVSPDCLSAGAL
-176 SKVSPDCLCGVNRLA
+176 
-191 KKEDGTSDILIE
+191 
-203 KPSDSSLFTLRSS
+203 
-216 LIKVVS
+216 IKVTS
-222 IQWLSRHYGEMEEKP
+222 IQWLSKHYGEMEEKP

-247 ALAETYAEVMNAYPK
+247 ALAETYTEVMNAYPK

-395 SSLRKEL
+395 LAERQKL
-402 IERFKSSN
+402 IERFKSS
-410 TSQYFSNHPVP
+410 
-421 PSKEGVSKITPSIFT
+421 
-436 IKEGDFSKTHPS
+436 
-448 SLTLKGGSTAF
+448 SLS
-459 PKPLFN
+459 
-465 SLYDPFGS
+465 
-473 PSRGQKPQGTG
+473 
-484 DVTALRCSEPLRS
+484 
-497 KVGGASK
+497 
-504 PSPECL
+504 
-510 SASALKE
+510 
-517 AAECLPECLP
+517 
-527 ECLSASASKEAA
+527 
-539 ECLSV
+539 
-544 GASKEAA
+544 
-551 SSTSS
+551 SS
-556 LNSASNTSDEIEVL
+556 LNSTSNDIEVL

-607 LRVTEGKEYC
+607 LRVAEGKEYC

-648 EDILQEACMQVN
+648 EDILQEACMQVYN
-660 SHNCRMDVL
+660 HNCRMDL
-669 MDGDEEMMKIINH
+669 MMDGDEEMMKIINH
-682 ERQQQIIMDTYGYQI
+682 ERQQQMIMDTYGYQI
-697 VEDEKGLKGIKDK
+697 VESEKGLKGIKDK

-736 KKVGRKEWIDLRNRL
+736 KKVGRKEWIDLQNRL

-775 YPRILSKYIDEKTY
+775 YPRIPSKYIDEKTY

-817 VYLYKEGEGNSRLYI
+817 VYLYIKGEGNSRLYI
-832 DENEQYY
+832 DEDEQYY

-846 QLEKVDSREEL
+846 QLEKVDSPEGLAEFAEKDKQERENDAE
-857 AGVAQR
+857 A
-863 DKEERKESLEKLKN
+863 LKN
-877 SYKHYEYYPVDNLYP
+877 AYPHYEFYPVDK
-892 VKKYLGTAKDTIT
+892 VKFPMQIRRNTKCENKIR

-910 IWHVEDAQVNESYW
+910 IWHVEDDWYHESYW
-924 VDPVT
+924 VDPIT
-929 YRKHYTRPVLFKRGY
+929 HRKHYTRPVLFKRGY

-955 VRNIPGLRNRPLRQ
+955 VRNIPGLRYRPLRQ

-977 LCVINNKYLIEKS
+977 ICVINNKYLIEKS

-1004 FTYFSVLACYYES
+1004 FTYFSVLACFYES
-1017 ELIKD
+1017 EYIKD

-1037 MIQEGMP
+1037 MTQEGFP
-1044 YTPLVIKTRK
+1044 YTPLVIKTHK
-1054 RRRW
+1054 RSRWL

>member
-1 MKKIKLFDYQE
+1 M
-12 DMVKRVQEAFN
+12 
-23 HHNAVMVQ
+23 
-31 MPTGTGK
+31 G
-38 TMVLANIVFS
+38 
-48 FLEKCNHPIWIVAHR
+48 NHPIWIVAHR

-71 DTLNK
+71 DTL
-76 FLLNFIFSNHPV
+76 
-88 PPSKEGSTAFPK
+88 E
-100 PLSPQGTG
+100 
-108 DVTARCA
+108 R
-115 EFFESPRP
+115 FF
-123 SLAKEGSTS
+123 
-132 HPSPLSSEERD
+132 
-143 VTALRC
+143 
-149 SEPLRSKVGGPS
+149 
-161 KVSPDCLSAGALKRA
+161 
-176 SKVSPDCLCGVNRLA
+176 
-191 KKEDGTSDILIE
+191 
-203 KPSDSSLFTLRSS
+203 SSLQATS
-216 LIKVVS
+216 IKVMS
-222 IQWLSRHYGEMEEKP
+222 IQWLSKHYREMEEKP

-262 AKKLGLTATPYR
+262 AKNLGLTATPYR

-286 LLCSWSMEKF
+286 LLCSWSMERF

-312 DSADQLLI
+312 DSAAQLQI

-395 SSLRKEL
+395 LAERQEL
-402 IERFKSSN
+402 IERFKA
-410 TSQYFSNHPVP
+410 
-421 PSKEGVSKITPSIFT
+421 
-436 IKEGDFSKTHPS
+436 S
-448 SLTLKGGSTAF
+448 SLL
-459 PKPLFN
+459 
-465 SLYDPFGS
+465 
-473 PSRGQKPQGTG
+473 
-484 DVTALRCSEPLRS
+484 
-497 KVGGASK
+497 
-504 PSPECL
+504 
-510 SASALKE
+510 
-517 AAECLPECLP
+517 
-527 ECLSASASKEAA
+527 
-539 ECLSV
+539 
-544 GASKEAA
+544 
-551 SSTSS
+551 SS
-556 LNSASNTSDEIEVL
+556 LNSTSDEIEVL

-607 LRVTEGKEYC
+607 LRVAAGKDYC

-660 SHNCRMDVL
+660 GHNCRMDL
-669 MDGDEEMMKIINH
+669 MMDGDEEMMKIISH
-682 ERQQQIIMDTYGYQI
+682 EHQQRMIIDSYGYQI

-710 DGKMILECQY
+710 DGKMILDCQY
-720 KKIDVTNDG
+720 KKIEVTNDG

-760 KLMGIDFSTEDGKKL
+760 KLMGIDFCTEDGKKL
-775 YPRILSKYIDEKTY
+775 YPRIQSKYIDEKTY

-796 LQVGTGLSWKH
+796 LQVGTGLSWKQ

-817 VYLYKEGEGNSRLYI
+817 VYMFKAGEGNARLYV
-832 DENEQYY
+832 DEDEQYY

-846 QLEKVDSREEL
+846 HLEKVDSREEL
-857 AGVAQR
+857 AELAELAEFAQK
-863 DKEERKESLEKLKN
+863 DKEEREEDLEKLKK
-877 SYKHYEYYPVDNLYP
+877 SCHD
-892 VKKYLGTAKDTIT
+892 
-905 IEKDG
+905 
-910 IWHVEDAQVNESYW
+910 
-924 VDPVT
+924 
-929 YRKHYTRPVLFKRGY
+929 TRPVLFRRGY
-944 LNILREGDWCY
+944 LNILKEGDWCF

-977 LCVINNKYLIEKS
+977 ICVIKNTYLIEKS

-1004 FTYFSVLACYYES
+1004 FSYFSALACYYES
-1017 ELIKD
+1017 ELIMD

-1037 MIQEGMP
+1037 MTQEGMP
-1044 YTPLVIKTRK
+1044 YTPIVIKTRK

>member
-1 MKKIKLFDYQE
+1 MLFEMTMKKIKLFDYQE
-12 DMVKRVQEAFN
+12 DMVKRVQEAFK
-23 HHNAVMVQ
+23 HHDAVMVQ

-38 TMVLANIVFS
+38 TYLLAALVGL
-48 FLEKCNHPIWIVAHR
+48 FLKEEVWVVAHR

-71 DTLNK
+71 DTLER
-76 FLLNFIFSNHPV
+76 FFS
-88 PPSKEGSTAFPK
+88 
-100 PLSPQGTG
+100 
-108 DVTARCA
+108 
-115 EFFESPRP
+115 
-123 SLAKEGSTS
+123 SLKSTS
-132 HPSPLSSEERD
+132 
-143 VTALRC
+143 
-149 SEPLRSKVGGPS
+149 
-161 KVSPDCLSAGALKRA
+161 
-176 SKVSPDCLCGVNRLA
+176 
-191 KKEDGTSDILIE
+191 
-203 KPSDSSLFTLRSS
+203 
-216 LIKVVS
+216 IKVTS

-262 AKKLGLTATPYR
+262 TKKLGLTATPYR

-312 DSADQLLI
+312 NSAAQLLI

-337 NEVMDVKP
+337 NEVMDVRP

-358 PGKKGI
+358 LGKKGI

-395 SSLRKEL
+395 LAERQEL

-410 TSQYFSNHPVP
+410 LSFSNHPVP
-421 PSKEGVSKITPSIFT
+421 LFKEGSTSSPS
-436 IKEGDFSKTHPS
+436 PS
-448 SLTLKGGSTAF
+448 SSEG
-459 PKPLFN
+459 
-465 SLYDPFGS
+465 
-473 PSRGQKPQGTG
+473 G
-484 DVTALRCSEPLRS
+484 DVTALRCSEPLCS
-497 KVGGASK
+497 KVGGPSK
-504 PSPECL
+504 VSPD
-510 SASALKE
+510 
-517 AAECLPECLP
+517 
-527 ECLSASASKEAA
+527 CLSASASKEALA
-539 ECLSV
+539 
-544 GASKEAA
+544 G
-551 SSTSS
+551 STSS
-556 LNSASNTSDEIEVL
+556 LNSTSDDIEVL

-607 LRVTEGKEYC
+607 LRVAKGKEYC

-669 MDGDEEMMKIINH
+669 MNGDEDMMKIISH
-682 ERQQQIIMDTYGYQI
+682 ERQQRMIRDTYGYQI

-710 DGKMILECQY
+710 DSKMILECQY
-720 KKIDVTNDG
+720 KKIEVTNDG

-760 KLMGIDFSTEDGKKL
+760 KLMGIDFCTEEGKKL
-775 YPRILSKYIDEKTY
+775 YPRIQSKYIDEKTY

-817 VYLYKEGEGNSRLYI
+817 VYMYEAGEGNARLYI
-832 DENEQYY
+832 DEKEQYFA
-839 VQKNIGS
+839 QKNIGS
-846 QLEKVDSREEL
+846 QLEKVDSHEEL
-857 AGVAQR
+857 AEFAKR
-863 DKEERKESLEKLKN
+863 DKEEREEGLEKLKS
-877 SYKHYEYYPVDNLYP
+877 SYKLYEYYPVDNFYP
-892 VKKYLGTAKDTIT
+892 IKKYLGTAKDNIR

-910 IWHVEDAQVNESYW
+910 IWHVDDAQSNESFW
-924 VDPVT
+924 VDPIT
-929 YRKHYTRPVLFKRGY
+929 HRKHYTRPVLFKRGY
-944 LNILREGDWCY
+944 LNILKEGDWCY
-955 VRNIPGLRNRPLRQ
+955 VRNIPGLMNRPLRQ

-977 LCVINNKYLIEKS
+977 ICVINNTYLIEKS
-990 EPDQWYK
+990 ETDQWYK

-1017 ELIKD
+1017 ELIMD
-1022 DTEIQITQFDGEGLK
+1022 DTEIQITQFDGDGLK
-1037 MIQEGMP
+1037 MTQEGMP
-1044 YTPLVIKTRK
+1044 YTPIVIKTRK
-1054 RRRW
+1054 RSRWQ

>member
-1 MKKIKLFDYQE
+1 MLFEMTMKKIKLFDYQE
-12 DMVKRVQEAFN
+12 DMVKRVQEAFK
-23 HHNAVMVQ
+23 HHDAVMVQ

-38 TMVLANIVFS
+38 TYLLAALVGL
-48 FLEKCNHPIWIVAHR
+48 FLKEEVWVVAHR

-71 DTLNK
+71 DTLER
-76 FLLNFIFSNHPV
+76 FFS
-88 PPSKEGSTAFPK
+88 
-100 PLSPQGTG
+100 
-108 DVTARCA
+108 
-115 EFFESPRP
+115 
-123 SLAKEGSTS
+123 SLKSTS
-132 HPSPLSSEERD
+132 
-143 VTALRC
+143 
-149 SEPLRSKVGGPS
+149 
-161 KVSPDCLSAGALKRA
+161 
-176 SKVSPDCLCGVNRLA
+176 
-191 KKEDGTSDILIE
+191 
-203 KPSDSSLFTLRSS
+203 
-216 LIKVVS
+216 IKVTS
-222 IQWLSRHYGEMEEKP
+222 IQWLSRHYGEMGEKP

-312 DSADQLLI
+312 DSAAQLLI

-402 IERFKSSN
+402 IERFKASN
-410 TSQYFSNHPVP
+410 TSQNLSFSNQPIN
-421 PSKEGVSKITPSIFT
+421 SSKITPSLFT
-436 IKEGDFSKTHPS
+436 LKEGSTSHPDP
-448 SLTLKGGSTAF
+448 LTLRGEGGNRPT
-459 PKPLFN
+459 
-465 SLYDPFGS
+465 
-473 PSRGQKPQGTG
+473 
-484 DVTALRCSEPLRS
+484 RCSEPLRS
-497 KVGGASK
+497 KDGGPSK
-504 PSPECL
+504 VSPGCAGWDRLGATCL
-510 SASALKE
+510 R
-517 AAECLPECLP
+517 AADGLTATCLR
-527 ECLSASASKEAA
+527 A
-539 ECLSV
+539 
-544 GASKEAA
+544 G
-551 SSTSS
+551 
-556 LNSASNTSDEIEVL
+556 DGEIEVL

-660 SHNCRMDVL
+660 SHNCRMDLV

-682 ERQQQIIMDTYGYQI
+682 EHQQQMIRDTYGYQI
-697 VEDEKGLKGIKDK
+697 VEGEKGLKGIKDK
-710 DGKMILECQY
+710 ESKMILECQY
-720 KKIDVTNDG
+720 KKIEVTNDG

-760 KLMGIDFSTEDGKKL
+760 KLMGIDFCTEDGKKL
-775 YPRILSKYIDEKTY
+775 YPRIQSKYIDEKTY

-817 VYLYKEGEGNSRLYI
+817 VYMCQERKDRSRLYV
-832 DENEQYY
+832 DENKQYF

-846 QLEKVDSREEL
+846 QLVEVNSPEGLAEFAEKDKQERENDAET
-857 AGVAQR
+857 
-863 DKEERKESLEKLKN
+863 LKN
-877 SYKHYEYYPVDNLYP
+877 AYPHYEFYPVDK
-892 VKKYLGTAKDTIT
+892 VKFHMQIHRNNKCENKIR

-910 IWHVEDAQVNESYW
+910 IWHVEDDWYHESYW
-924 VDPVT
+924 VDPIT
-929 YRKHYTRPVLFKRGY
+929 HRKHYTRPVLFKRGY
-944 LNILREGDWCY
+944 LNILKEGDWCY

-977 LCVINNKYLIEKS
+977 ICVINNKYLIEKS

-1017 ELIKD
+1017 EYIKD

-1037 MIQEGMP
+1037 MTQEGFT
-1044 YTPLVIKTRK
+1044 YTPLVIKTHK

>member
-1 MKKIKLFDYQE
+1 MLFEMTMKKIKLFDYQE
-12 DMVKRVQEAFN
+12 DMVKRVQEAFK
-23 HHNAVMVQ
+23 HHDAVMVQ

-38 TMVLANIVFS
+38 TYLLAALVGL
-48 FLEKCNHPIWIVAHR
+48 FLKEEVWVVAHR

-71 DTLNK
+71 DTL
-76 FLLNFIFSNHPV
+76 
-88 PPSKEGSTAFPK
+88 E
-100 PLSPQGTG
+100 
-108 DVTARCA
+108 R
-115 EFFESPRP
+115 FF
-123 SLAKEGSTS
+123 
-132 HPSPLSSEERD
+132 
-143 VTALRC
+143 
-149 SEPLRSKVGGPS
+149 
-161 KVSPDCLSAGALKRA
+161 
-176 SKVSPDCLCGVNRLA
+176 
-191 KKEDGTSDILIE
+191 
-203 KPSDSSLFTLRSS
+203 SSLKTTS
-216 LIKVVS
+216 IKVTS
-222 IQWLSRHYGEMEEKP
+222 IQWLSRHYVEMEEKP

-296 IAEGRLSL
+296 IAERRLSL

-410 TSQYFSNHPVP
+410 TSQNLSFSNQPIN
-421 PSKEGVSKITPSIFT
+421 SSKITPSLFD
-436 IKEGDFSKTHPS
+436 IKEDFSKITPSLFTLKEGSTSHPDP
-448 SLTLKGGSTAF
+448 LTLRGEGGNRPT
-459 PKPLFN
+459 
-465 SLYDPFGS
+465 
-473 PSRGQKPQGTG
+473 
-484 DVTALRCSEPLRS
+484 RCSEPLRS
-497 KVGGASK
+497 KDGGPSK
-504 PSPECL
+504 VSPDCAGWDRLDDTCL
-510 SASALKE
+510 QPAGGLTDA
-517 AAECLPECLP
+517 CLRAGDGLGDHLGDRAGDGLGATCLRP
-527 ECLSASASKEAA
+527 ADRVA
-539 ECLSV
+539 
-544 GASKEAA
+544 
-551 SSTSS
+551 
-556 LNSASNTSDEIEVL
+556 DDDIEVL

-607 LRVTEGKEYC
+607 LRVAEGKEYC

-660 SHNCRMDVL
+660 SHNCRMDLV

-682 ERQQQIIMDTYGYQI
+682 EHQQQMIMDSYGYQI
-697 VEDEKGLKGIKDK
+697 VENEKGLKGIKDK
-710 DGKMILECQY
+710 DGTMILECQY
-720 KKIDVTNDG
+720 KKIEVTNDG

-760 KLMGIDFSTEDGKKL
+760 KLMGIDFCTEDGKKL
-775 YPRILSKYIDEKTY
+775 YPRIQSKYIDEKTY

-817 VYLYKEGEGNSRLYI
+817 VYMYKEGEGNARLYI

-846 QLEKVDSREEL
+846 LLEKVDSREEL
-857 AGVAQR
+857 AVFAQK
-863 DKEERKESLEKLKN
+863 DKEEREESLEKLKN
-877 SYKHYEYYPVDNLYP
+877 SYKLYEYYPVDNFYS
-892 VKKYLGTAKDTIT
+892 VKKYLGTAKDKIR

-910 IWHVEDAQVNESYW
+910 IWYVEDAQVNESFW

-929 YRKHYTRPVLFKRGY
+929 HRKHYTRPVLFRRGY
-944 LNILREGDWCY
+944 LNIIREGDWCY
-955 VRNIPGLRNRPLRQ
+955 VRNIPGLMNRPLRQ

-977 LCVINNKYLIEKS
+977 ICVINNKYLIEKS

-1017 ELIKD
+1017 EYIKD

-1037 MIQEGMP
+1037 MTQEGFT
-1044 YTPLVIKTRK
+1044 YTPLVIKTYK
-1054 RRRW
+1054 RNRW

>member
-1 MKKIKLFDYQE
+1 M
-12 DMVKRVQEAFN
+12 
-23 HHNAVMVQ
+23 
-31 MPTGTGK
+31 
-38 TMVLANIVFS
+38 
-48 FLEKCNHPIWIVAHR
+48 VAHR

-71 DTLNK
+71 DTLEK
-76 FLLNFIFSNHPV
+76 FFS
-88 PPSKEGSTAFPK
+88 
-100 PLSPQGTG
+100 
-108 DVTARCA
+108 
-115 EFFESPRP
+115 
-123 SLAKEGSTS
+123 SLKSTS
-132 HPSPLSSEERD
+132 
-143 VTALRC
+143 
-149 SEPLRSKVGGPS
+149 
-161 KVSPDCLSAGALKRA
+161 
-176 SKVSPDCLCGVNRLA
+176 
-191 KKEDGTSDILIE
+191 
-203 KPSDSSLFTLRSS
+203 
-216 LIKVVS
+216 IKVIS

-286 LLCSWSMEKF
+286 LLCSWSMERF

-312 DSADQLLI
+312 DSAAQLQI

-345 SLERLCLTIKEYV
+345 SLKRLCLTIKEYV

-395 SSLRKEL
+395 LAERQEL
-402 IERFKSSN
+402 IERFKA
-410 TSQYFSNHPVP
+410 
-421 PSKEGVSKITPSIFT
+421 
-436 IKEGDFSKTHPS
+436 S
-448 SLTLKGGSTAF
+448 SLL
-459 PKPLFN
+459 
-465 SLYDPFGS
+465 
-473 PSRGQKPQGTG
+473 
-484 DVTALRCSEPLRS
+484 
-497 KVGGASK
+497 
-504 PSPECL
+504 
-510 SASALKE
+510 
-517 AAECLPECLP
+517 
-527 ECLSASASKEAA
+527 
-539 ECLSV
+539 
-544 GASKEAA
+544 
-551 SSTSS
+551 SS
-556 LNSASNTSDEIEVL
+556 LNSTSDEIEVL

-607 LRVTEGKEYC
+607 LRVAAGKDYC

-660 SHNCRMDVL
+660 GHNCRMDL
-669 MDGDEEMMKIINH
+669 MMDGDEEMMKIISH
-682 ERQQQIIMDTYGYQI
+682 ERQQRMIMDSYGYQI

-720 KKIDVTNDG
+720 KKIEVTNDG

-760 KLMGIDFSTEDGKKL
+760 KLMGIDFCTEDGKKL
-775 YPRILSKYIDEKTY
+775 YPRIQSKYIDEKTY

-817 VYLYKEGEGNSRLYI
+817 VYMFKAGEGNARLYV
-832 DENEQYY
+832 DEDEQYY

-857 AGVAQR
+857 AELAELAEFALK
-863 DKEERKESLEKLKN
+863 DKEEREKGLEKLKK
-877 SYKHYEYYPVDNLYP
+877 SCH
-892 VKKYLGTAKDTIT
+892 DTR
-905 IEKDG
+905 
-910 IWHVEDAQVNESYW
+910 S
-924 VDPVT
+924 
-929 YRKHYTRPVLFKRGY
+929 VLFRRGY
-944 LNILREGDWCY
+944 LNILKEGDWCF

-977 LCVINNKYLIEKS
+977 ICVIKNTYLIEKS

-1004 FTYFSVLACYYES
+1004 FSYFSVLACYYES
-1017 ELIKD
+1017 ELIMD

-1037 MIQEGMP
+1037 MTQEGMP
-1044 YTPLVIKTRK
+1044 YTPIVIKTRK

>member
-1 MKKIKLFDYQE
+1 MKNDIQLFDYQE
-12 DMVKRVQEAFN
+12 DMVKRVQEAFR
-23 HHNAVMVQ
+23 HHDSVMVQ

-38 TMVLANIVFS
+38 TYLLAALVGL
-48 FLEKCNHPIWIVAHR
+48 FLKEEVWVVAHR

-71 DTLNK
+71 DTLEK
-76 FLLNFIFSNHPV
+76 FFS
-88 PPSKEGSTAFPK
+88 
-100 PLSPQGTG
+100 
-108 DVTARCA
+108 
-115 EFFESPRP
+115 
-123 SLAKEGSTS
+123 SLKSTS
-132 HPSPLSSEERD
+132 
-143 VTALRC
+143 
-149 SEPLRSKVGGPS
+149 
-161 KVSPDCLSAGALKRA
+161 
-176 SKVSPDCLCGVNRLA
+176 
-191 KKEDGTSDILIE
+191 
-203 KPSDSSLFTLRSS
+203 
-216 LIKVVS
+216 IKVIS
-222 IQWLSRHYGEMEEKP
+222 IQWLSRQYGEMEEKP

-286 LLCSWSMEKF
+286 LLCSWSMERF

-312 DSADQLLI
+312 DSAAQLQI

-345 SLERLCLTIKEYV
+345 SLKRLCLTIKEYV

-374 HIAEF
+374 HIAEY

-395 SSLRKEL
+395 LAERQEL
-402 IERFKSSN
+402 IERFK
-410 TSQYFSNHPVP
+410 V
-421 PSKEGVSKITPSIFT
+421 
-436 IKEGDFSKTHPS
+436 S
-448 SLTLKGGSTAF
+448 SLL
-459 PKPLFN
+459 
-465 SLYDPFGS
+465 
-473 PSRGQKPQGTG
+473 
-484 DVTALRCSEPLRS
+484 
-497 KVGGASK
+497 
-504 PSPECL
+504 
-510 SASALKE
+510 
-517 AAECLPECLP
+517 
-527 ECLSASASKEAA
+527 
-539 ECLSV
+539 
-544 GASKEAA
+544 
-551 SSTSS
+551 SS
-556 LNSASNTSDEIEVL
+556 LNSTSDEIEVL

-607 LRVTEGKEYC
+607 LRVAEGKDYC

-660 SHNCRMDVL
+660 GHNCRMDVL
-669 MDGDEEMMKIINH
+669 MDGDEEMMKIISH
-682 ERQQQIIMDTYGYQI
+682 EHQQMIMDSYGYQI

-710 DGKMILECQY
+710 DGKMILDCQY
-720 KKIDVTNDG
+720 KKIEVTNDG

-760 KLMGIDFSTEDGKKL
+760 KLMGIDFCTEDGKKL
-775 YPRILSKYIDEKTY
+775 YPRILAKYIDEKTY

-796 LQVGTGLSWKH
+796 LQVGTGLSWKQ

-817 VYLYKEGEGNSRLYI
+817 VYMFKAGEGNARLYV
-832 DENEQYY
+832 DEDGQYY

-857 AGVAQR
+857 AEFALK
-863 DKEERKESLEKLKN
+863 DKEEREKGLEKLKK
-877 SYKHYEYYPVDNLYP
+877 SCHD
-892 VKKYLGTAKDTIT
+892 
-905 IEKDG
+905 
-910 IWHVEDAQVNESYW
+910 
-924 VDPVT
+924 
-929 YRKHYTRPVLFKRGY
+929 TRPVLFRRGY
-944 LNILREGDWCY
+944 LNILKEGDWCF

-977 LCVINNKYLIEKS
+977 ICVIKNTYLIEKS

-1017 ELIKD
+1017 ELIMD

-1037 MIQEGMP
+1037 MTQEGMP
-1044 YTPLVIKTRK
+1044 YTPIVIKTRK
-1054 RRRW
+1054 RRRWL

>member
-1 MKKIKLFDYQE
+1 MLFEMTMKKIKLFDYQE
-12 DMVKRVQEAFN
+12 DMVKRVQEAFK
-23 HHNAVMVQ
+23 HHDAVMVQ

-38 TMVLANIVFS
+38 TYLLAALVGL
-48 FLEKCNHPIWIVAHR
+48 FLKEEVWVVAHR

-71 DTLNK
+71 DTL
-76 FLLNFIFSNHPV
+76 
-88 PPSKEGSTAFPK
+88 E
-100 PLSPQGTG
+100 
-108 DVTARCA
+108 R
-115 EFFESPRP
+115 FF
-123 SLAKEGSTS
+123 
-132 HPSPLSSEERD
+132 
-143 VTALRC
+143 
-149 SEPLRSKVGGPS
+149 
-161 KVSPDCLSAGALKRA
+161 
-176 SKVSPDCLCGVNRLA
+176 
-191 KKEDGTSDILIE
+191 
-203 KPSDSSLFTLRSS
+203 SSLKSIS
-216 LIKVVS
+216 IKVTS

-395 SSLRKEL
+395 LAERQEL
-402 IERFKSSN
+402 IERFKSS
-410 TSQYFSNHPVP
+410 
-421 PSKEGVSKITPSIFT
+421 
-436 IKEGDFSKTHPS
+436 
-448 SLTLKGGSTAF
+448 SL
-459 PKPLFN
+459 
-465 SLYDPFGS
+465 S
-473 PSRGQKPQGTG
+473 P
-484 DVTALRCSEPLRS
+484 
-497 KVGGASK
+497 
-504 PSPECL
+504 
-510 SASALKE
+510 
-517 AAECLPECLP
+517 
-527 ECLSASASKEAA
+527 
-539 ECLSV
+539 
-544 GASKEAA
+544 
-551 SSTSS
+551 S
-556 LNSASNTSDEIEVL
+556 LNSTSDDIEVL

-607 LRVTEGKEYC
+607 LRVAEGKEYC

-648 EDILQEACMQVN
+648 EDMLQEACMQVN
-660 SHNCRMDVL
+660 SHNYRMDVL
-669 MDGDEEMMKIINH
+669 MDGDEEMMKIISH
-682 ERQQQIIMDTYGYQI
+682 ERQQQMIMDTYGYQI
-697 VEDEKGLKGIKDK
+697 VENEKGLKGIKDK

-720 KKIDVTNDG
+720 KKIEVTNDG

-817 VYLYKEGEGNSRLYI
+817 VYMYKEGEGNARLYV
-832 DENEQYY
+832 DDDGRYFAQE
-839 VQKNIGS
+839 NIGS
-846 QLEKVDSREEL
+846 QLVEVNSPEGLAEFAEKDKLERENDAE
-857 AGVAQR
+857 V
-863 DKEERKESLEKLKN
+863 LKN
-877 SYKHYEYYPVDNLYP
+877 AYPHYEFYPVDK
-892 VKKYLGTAKDTIT
+892 VKFPMQIGRNNKCENKIR

-910 IWHVEDAQVNESYW
+910 IWHVEDDWYHESYW
-924 VDPVT
+924 VDPIT

-977 LCVINNKYLIEKS
+977 ICVINNKYLIEKS

-1004 FTYFSVLACYYES
+1004 FTYFSVLACFYES
-1017 ELIKD
+1017 EHIKD

-1037 MIQEGMP
+1037 MTQEGFP
-1044 YTPLVIKTRK
+1044 YTPLVIKTYK
-1054 RRRW
+1054 RSRW

>member
-1 MKKIKLFDYQE
+1 MTKDIQLFDYQE
-12 DMVKRVQEAFN
+12 DMVKRVQEAFR
-23 HHNAVMVQ
+23 HHDSVMVQ

-38 TMVLANIVFS
+38 TYLLAALVGL
-48 FLEKCNHPIWIVAHR
+48 FLKEEVWVVAHR

-71 DTLNK
+71 ETLER
-76 FLLNFIFSNHPV
+76 FFS
-88 PPSKEGSTAFPK
+88 
-100 PLSPQGTG
+100 
-108 DVTARCA
+108 
-115 EFFESPRP
+115 
-123 SLAKEGSTS
+123 SLKSTS
-132 HPSPLSSEERD
+132 
-143 VTALRC
+143 
-149 SEPLRSKVGGPS
+149 
-161 KVSPDCLSAGALKRA
+161 
-176 SKVSPDCLCGVNRLA
+176 
-191 KKEDGTSDILIE
+191 
-203 KPSDSSLFTLRSS
+203 
-216 LIKVVS
+216 IKVTS

-247 ALAETYAEVMNAYPK
+247 ALAETYAEVMNAFPK

-374 HIAEF
+374 HIAEY

-395 SSLRKEL
+395 LAERQEL
-402 IERFKSSN
+402 IERFKSS
-410 TSQYFSNHPVP
+410 
-421 PSKEGVSKITPSIFT
+421 
-436 IKEGDFSKTHPS
+436 
-448 SLTLKGGSTAF
+448 SLS
-459 PKPLFN
+459 
-465 SLYDPFGS
+465 
-473 PSRGQKPQGTG
+473 
-484 DVTALRCSEPLRS
+484 
-497 KVGGASK
+497 
-504 PSPECL
+504 
-510 SASALKE
+510 
-517 AAECLPECLP
+517 
-527 ECLSASASKEAA
+527 
-539 ECLSV
+539 
-544 GASKEAA
+544 
-551 SSTSS
+551 SS
-556 LNSASNTSDEIEVL
+556 LNSTSDDIEVL

-607 LRVTEGKEYC
+607 LRVAEGKDYC

-669 MDGDEEMMKIINH
+669 MDGDEDMMKIISH
-682 ERQQQIIMDTYGYQI
+682 ERQQRMIMDSYGYKI
-697 VEDEKGLKGIKDK
+697 VEDDKGLKGIKDK
-710 DGKMILECQY
+710 DGKMILDCIY
-720 KKIDVTNDG
+720 KKIEVTNDG

-760 KLMGIDFSTEDGKKL
+760 KLMGIDFCTEDGKKL
-775 YPRILSKYIDEKTY
+775 YPRIQSKYIDEKTY

-796 LQVGTGLSWKH
+796 LQVGTGLSWKQ

-817 VYLYKEGEGNSRLYI
+817 VYMFKAGEGNARLYV
-832 DENEQYY
+832 DEDEQYY

-846 QLEKVDSREEL
+846 HLEKVDSREEL
-857 AGVAQR
+857 AELAELAEFAQK
-863 DKEERKESLEKLKN
+863 DKEEREKDLEKLKK
-877 SYKHYEYYPVDNLYP
+877 SCH
-892 VKKYLGTAKDTIT
+892 DTR
-905 IEKDG
+905 
-910 IWHVEDAQVNESYW
+910 S
-924 VDPVT
+924 
-929 YRKHYTRPVLFKRGY
+929 VLFRRGY
-944 LNILREGDWCY
+944 LNILKEGDWCF

-977 LCVINNKYLIEKS
+977 LCVIKNTYLIEKS

-1004 FTYFSVLACYYES
+1004 FSYFSVLACYYES
-1017 ELIKD
+1017 ELIMD

-1037 MIQEGMP
+1037 MTQEGMP
-1044 YTPLVIKTRK
+1044 YTPIVIKTRK

>member
-12 DMVKRVQEAFN
+12 DMVKRVQEAFR
-23 HHNAVMVQ
+23 HHDSVMVQ

-38 TMVLANIVFS
+38 TYLLAALVGL
-48 FLEKCNHPIWIVAHR
+48 FLKEEVWVVAHR

-71 DTLNK
+71 DTLEK
-76 FLLNFIFSNHPV
+76 FFS
-88 PPSKEGSTAFPK
+88 
-100 PLSPQGTG
+100 
-108 DVTARCA
+108 
-115 EFFESPRP
+115 
-123 SLAKEGSTS
+123 SLKSTS
-132 HPSPLSSEERD
+132 
-143 VTALRC
+143 
-149 SEPLRSKVGGPS
+149 
-161 KVSPDCLSAGALKRA
+161 
-176 SKVSPDCLCGVNRLA
+176 
-191 KKEDGTSDILIE
+191 
-203 KPSDSSLFTLRSS
+203 
-216 LIKVVS
+216 IKVIS

-286 LLCSWSMEKF
+286 LLCSWSMERF

-312 DSADQLLI
+312 DSAAQLQI

-345 SLERLCLTIKEYV
+345 SLKRLCLTIKEYV

-395 SSLRKEL
+395 LAERQEL
-402 IERFKSSN
+402 IERFKA
-410 TSQYFSNHPVP
+410 
-421 PSKEGVSKITPSIFT
+421 
-436 IKEGDFSKTHPS
+436 S
-448 SLTLKGGSTAF
+448 SLL
-459 PKPLFN
+459 
-465 SLYDPFGS
+465 
-473 PSRGQKPQGTG
+473 
-484 DVTALRCSEPLRS
+484 
-497 KVGGASK
+497 
-504 PSPECL
+504 
-510 SASALKE
+510 
-517 AAECLPECLP
+517 
-527 ECLSASASKEAA
+527 
-539 ECLSV
+539 
-544 GASKEAA
+544 
-551 SSTSS
+551 SS
-556 LNSASNTSDEIEVL
+556 LNSTSDEIEVL

-607 LRVTEGKEYC
+607 LRVAEEKDYC

-660 SHNCRMDVL
+660 SHNCRMDL
-669 MDGDEEMMKIINH
+669 MMDGDEEMMKIINH
-682 ERQQQIIMDTYGYQI
+682 EHQQQMIMDTYGYQI

-720 KKIDVTNDG
+720 KKIEVTNDG

-760 KLMGIDFSTEDGKKL
+760 KLMGIDFCTEDGKKL
-775 YPRILSKYIDEKTY
+775 YPRIQSKYIDEKTY

-796 LQVGTGLSWKH
+796 LQVGTGLSWKQ

-817 VYLYKEGEGNSRLYI
+817 VYMFKAGEGNARLYV
-832 DENEQYY
+832 DEDEQYY

-846 QLEKVDSREEL
+846 HLEKVDSREEL
-857 AGVAQR
+857 AELAELAEFAQK
-863 DKEERKESLEKLKN
+863 DKEEREKDLEKLKK
-877 SYKHYEYYPVDNLYP
+877 SCH
-892 VKKYLGTAKDTIT
+892 DTR
-905 IEKDG
+905 
-910 IWHVEDAQVNESYW
+910 S
-924 VDPVT
+924 
-929 YRKHYTRPVLFKRGY
+929 VLFRRGY
-944 LNILREGDWCY
+944 LNILKEGDWCF

-977 LCVINNKYLIEKS
+977 ICVINNTYLIEKS
-990 EPDQWYK
+990 ETDQWYK

-1017 ELIKD
+1017 ELIMD

-1037 MIQEGMP
+1037 MTQEGMP
-1044 YTPLVIKTRK
+1044 YTPIVIKTRK

>member
-1 MKKIKLFDYQE
+1 MKNDIQLFDYQE
-12 DMVKRVQEAFN
+12 DMVKRVQEAFR
-23 HHNAVMVQ
+23 HHDSVMVQ

-38 TMVLANIVFS
+38 TYLLAALVGL
-48 FLEKCNHPIWIVAHR
+48 FLKEEVWVVAHR

-71 DTLNK
+71 DTLEK
-76 FLLNFIFSNHPV
+76 FFS
-88 PPSKEGSTAFPK
+88 
-100 PLSPQGTG
+100 
-108 DVTARCA
+108 
-115 EFFESPRP
+115 
-123 SLAKEGSTS
+123 SLKSTS
-132 HPSPLSSEERD
+132 
-143 VTALRC
+143 
-149 SEPLRSKVGGPS
+149 
-161 KVSPDCLSAGALKRA
+161 
-176 SKVSPDCLCGVNRLA
+176 
-191 KKEDGTSDILIE
+191 
-203 KPSDSSLFTLRSS
+203 
-216 LIKVVS
+216 IKVIS

-286 LLCSWSMEKF
+286 LLCSWSMERF

-312 DSADQLLI
+312 DSAAQLQI

-345 SLERLCLTIKEYV
+345 SLKRLCLTIKEYV

-395 SSLRKEL
+395 LAERQEL
-402 IERFKSSN
+402 IERFKA
-410 TSQYFSNHPVP
+410 
-421 PSKEGVSKITPSIFT
+421 
-436 IKEGDFSKTHPS
+436 S
-448 SLTLKGGSTAF
+448 SLL
-459 PKPLFN
+459 
-465 SLYDPFGS
+465 
-473 PSRGQKPQGTG
+473 
-484 DVTALRCSEPLRS
+484 
-497 KVGGASK
+497 
-504 PSPECL
+504 
-510 SASALKE
+510 
-517 AAECLPECLP
+517 
-527 ECLSASASKEAA
+527 
-539 ECLSV
+539 
-544 GASKEAA
+544 
-551 SSTSS
+551 SS
-556 LNSASNTSDEIEVL
+556 LNSTSDEIEVL

-607 LRVTEGKEYC
+607 LRVAEEKDYC

-660 SHNCRMDVL
+660 GHNCRMDL
-669 MDGDEEMMKIINH
+669 MMDGDEEMMKIISH
-682 ERQQQIIMDTYGYQI
+682 EHQQRMIIDSYGYQI

-710 DGKMILECQY
+710 DGKMILDCQY
-720 KKIDVTNDG
+720 KKIEVTNDG

-760 KLMGIDFSTEDGKKL
+760 KLMGIDFCTEDGKKL
-775 YPRILSKYIDEKTY
+775 YPRIQSKYIDEKTY

-796 LQVGTGLSWKH
+796 LQVGTGLSWKQ

-817 VYLYKEGEGNSRLYI
+817 VYMFKAGEGNARLYV
-832 DENEQYY
+832 DEDEQYY

-846 QLEKVDSREEL
+846 HLEKVDSREEL
-857 AGVAQR
+857 AELAELAEFAQK
-863 DKEERKESLEKLKN
+863 DKEEREEDLEKLKK
-877 SYKHYEYYPVDNLYP
+877 SCHD
-892 VKKYLGTAKDTIT
+892 
-905 IEKDG
+905 
-910 IWHVEDAQVNESYW
+910 
-924 VDPVT
+924 
-929 YRKHYTRPVLFKRGY
+929 TRPVLFRRGY
-944 LNILREGDWCY
+944 LNILKEGDWCY

-977 LCVINNKYLIEKS
+977 LCVIKNTYLIEKS

-1004 FTYFSVLACYYES
+1004 FSYFSVLACYYES
-1017 ELIKD
+1017 ELIMD

-1037 MIQEGMP
+1037 MTQEGMP
-1044 YTPLVIKTRK
+1044 YTPIVIKTRK

>member
-1 MKKIKLFDYQE
+1 MKNDIQLFDYQE
-12 DMVKRVQEAFN
+12 DMVKRVQEAFR
-23 HHNAVMVQ
+23 HHDSVMVQ

-38 TMVLANIVFS
+38 TYLLAALVGL
-48 FLEKCNHPIWIVAHR
+48 FLKEEVWVVAHR

-71 DTLNK
+71 DTLEK
-76 FLLNFIFSNHPV
+76 FFS
-88 PPSKEGSTAFPK
+88 
-100 PLSPQGTG
+100 
-108 DVTARCA
+108 
-115 EFFESPRP
+115 
-123 SLAKEGSTS
+123 SLKSTS
-132 HPSPLSSEERD
+132 
-143 VTALRC
+143 
-149 SEPLRSKVGGPS
+149 
-161 KVSPDCLSAGALKRA
+161 
-176 SKVSPDCLCGVNRLA
+176 
-191 KKEDGTSDILIE
+191 
-203 KPSDSSLFTLRSS
+203 
-216 LIKVVS
+216 IKVIS

-286 LLCSWSMEKF
+286 LLCSWSMERF

-312 DSADQLLI
+312 DSAAQLQI

-345 SLERLCLTIKEYV
+345 SLKRLCLTIKEYV

-395 SSLRKEL
+395 LAERQEL
-402 IERFKSSN
+402 IERFKA
-410 TSQYFSNHPVP
+410 
-421 PSKEGVSKITPSIFT
+421 
-436 IKEGDFSKTHPS
+436 S
-448 SLTLKGGSTAF
+448 SLL
-459 PKPLFN
+459 
-465 SLYDPFGS
+465 
-473 PSRGQKPQGTG
+473 
-484 DVTALRCSEPLRS
+484 
-497 KVGGASK
+497 
-504 PSPECL
+504 
-510 SASALKE
+510 
-517 AAECLPECLP
+517 
-527 ECLSASASKEAA
+527 
-539 ECLSV
+539 
-544 GASKEAA
+544 
-551 SSTSS
+551 SS
-556 LNSASNTSDEIEVL
+556 LNSTSDEIEVL

-607 LRVTEGKEYC
+607 LRVAEEKDYC

-660 SHNCRMDVL
+660 GHNCRMDL
-669 MDGDEEMMKIINH
+669 MMDGDEEMMKIISH
-682 ERQQQIIMDTYGYQI
+682 ERQQRMIMDSYGYQI

-710 DGKMILECQY
+710 DGKMILDCQY
-720 KKIDVTNDG
+720 KKIEVTNDG

-760 KLMGIDFSTEDGKKL
+760 KLMGIDFCTEDGKKL
-775 YPRILSKYIDEKTY
+775 YPRIQSKYIDEKTY

-796 LQVGTGLSWKH
+796 LQVGTGLSWKQ

-817 VYLYKEGEGNSRLYI
+817 VYMFKAGEGNARLYV
-832 DENEQYY
+832 DEDEQYY

-846 QLEKVDSREEL
+846 HLEKVDSREEL
-857 AGVAQR
+857 AELAELAEFAQK
-863 DKEERKESLEKLKN
+863 DKEEREEDLEKLKK
-877 SYKHYEYYPVDNLYP
+877 SCHD
-892 VKKYLGTAKDTIT
+892 
-905 IEKDG
+905 
-910 IWHVEDAQVNESYW
+910 
-924 VDPVT
+924 
-929 YRKHYTRPVLFKRGY
+929 TRPVLFRRGY
-944 LNILREGDWCY
+944 LNILKEGDWCF

-977 LCVINNKYLIEKS
+977 LCVIKNTYLIEKS

-1004 FTYFSVLACYYES
+1004 FSYFSVLACYYES
-1017 ELIKD
+1017 ELIMD

-1037 MIQEGMP
+1037 MTQEGMP
-1044 YTPLVIKTRK
+1044 YTPIVIKTRK